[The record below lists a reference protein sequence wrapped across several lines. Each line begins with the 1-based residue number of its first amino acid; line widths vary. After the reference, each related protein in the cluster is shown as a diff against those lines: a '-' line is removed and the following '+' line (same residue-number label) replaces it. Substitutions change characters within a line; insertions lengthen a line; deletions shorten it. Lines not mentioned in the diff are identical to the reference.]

1 MIIYLREKG
10 LAQILIGAVTIAFV
24 IGSIFLYGSSD
35 LASNTSPNEVA
46 LTIGEMKVLQTE
58 LDRAMSNQSASK
70 QDQKETEKRVIEQYV
85 LRELVKQAMPVEQ
98 GEIEQYI
105 ASNPDQLSAYRLY
118 QKSGVSDEF
127 EKDIQVQLS
136 YKGIEQ
142 LLHHLPIV
150 TDLEIEEAFRREN
163 TKAKLKFVRFR
174 HYEYNSL
181 AKVTDEEVK
190 SHFESNQEKYKQAD
204 QINLKYVQ
212 IKPEDFV
219 TEEQIKAHYNKTEK
233 QYTEVTEVTARHILK
248 KVDDSASVD
257 EKNQVRLQATELL
270 EMIKR
275 EMKTGKTFAEL
286 AEIHSEGPSASN
298 GGSLGSF
305 GRGKMVKPF
314 ETACFDELSVGEMSG
329 LVETSFGF
337 HIIKLEDQ
345 KINTR
350 TFDEVKQEI
359 KTLLVKTD
367 ASHVSQKLADNLLMD
382 VELDDYETAIGQE
395 AYISRNLTI
404 QETGLFE
411 QDASSIPNIGSR
423 YTYGDLIE
431 KAFAMEVNIN
441 EMIEV
446 KRSNGEIE
454 SYFVAVVLDKKAAA
468 IPNFEDVKA
477 EVKNDLQEVKAKQLA
492 MDDAQKLFS
501 ILQSNQSL
509 DDLVL
514 SYTAPEGTSIKD
526 KKVEESG
533 LFSLSIN
540 SNYVSN
546 MGACQDAMFKA
557 FQMDLNEVAGPFE
570 GDVAHYLIQIVERDE
585 ADIEKLKNDPKVR
598 AETLKKLVQAKKNE
612 VFTDWYNSTRKQI
625 TVTDHRS

>member
-10 LAQILIGAVTIAFV
+10 LAQILIGAVTVAFV

-35 LASNTSPNEVA
+35 LASNTSPDEVA
-46 LTIGEMKVLQTE
+46 LTVGETKILQSE
-58 LDRAMSNQSASK
+58 LDRAMSNQAAGK
-70 QDQKETEKRVIEQYV
+70 QDQEETKKRVIEQYV
-85 LRELVKQAMPVEQ
+85 LRELVKKAMPVQ
-98 GEIEQYI
+98 QSEIEQYI
-105 ASNPDQLSAYRLY
+105 ASKPDQLSAYRLY
-118 QKSGVSDEF
+118 QKSGMSNEF

-136 YKGIEQ
+136 YQGIEQ

-150 TDLEIEEAFRREN
+150 TDLEIEETYHREN
-163 TKAKLKFVRFR
+163 TKAKLKFIRFR

-181 AKVTDEEVK
+181 AKVTDEEAK
-190 SHFESNQEKYKQAD
+190 SHFELNKEKYKKSD

-219 TEEQIKAHYNKTEK
+219 ADEQIKAYYEKTK
-233 QYTEVTEVTARHILK
+233 DQYSEVTEVTARHILK
-248 KVDDSASVD
+248 KVAEGSSLD
-257 EKNQVRLQATELL
+257 EKGKIRQQAAELL
-270 EMIKR
+270 EMV
-275 EMKTGKTFAEL
+275 KTEVEAGKSFAEL
-286 AEIHSEGPSASN
+286 AQVHSEGPSASN

-314 ETACFDELSVGEMSG
+314 ETACFDELDIGEISG

-337 HIIKLEDQ
+337 HIIKLEDKKVNMQ
-345 KINTR
+345 

-359 KTLLVKTD
+359 KTLLIKTD

-382 VELDDYETAIGQE
+382 VELDDYETAMGQE
-395 AYISRNLTI
+395 AYSSRNLTI

-431 KAFAMEVNIN
+431 KAFDMEVNIN

-446 KRSNGEIE
+446 KRSNGEVE
-454 SYFVAVVLDKKAAA
+454 SYFVALVLEKKAAA
-468 IPNFEDVKA
+468 IPEFEDVKA
-477 EVKNDLQEVKAKQLA
+477 EVKNDLQEEKAKELA
-492 MDDAQKLFS
+492 MEDANKLFK
-501 ILQSNQSL
+501 LLRAGQSL

-514 SYTAPEGTSIKD
+514 SYSTPENASIKE

-540 SNYVSN
+540 SIYVSN
-546 MGACQDAMFKA
+546 MGSCQDAMFKA
-557 FQMDLNEVAGPFE
+557 FQMDMNEVAGPFE
-570 GDVAHYLIQIVERDE
+570 GDVAHYLIQLVEKDE
-585 ADIEKLKNDPKVR
+585 ADMEKLKTDPKVR
-598 AETLKKLVQAKKNE
+598 REIMKKLVQAKKNE
-612 VFTDWYNSTRKQI
+612 VFTNWYNSTRKQI

>member
-10 LAQILIGAVTIAFV
+10 LAQILIGAVTVAFV

-35 LASNTSPNEVA
+35 LASNTSPDEVA
-46 LTIGEMKVLQTE
+46 LTVGETKILQSE
-58 LDRAMSNQSASK
+58 LDRAMSNQAAGK
-70 QDQKETEKRVIEQYV
+70 QDQEETKKRVIEQYV
-85 LRELVKQAMPVEQ
+85 LRELVKKAMPVQ
-98 GEIEQYI
+98 QSEIEQYI
-105 ASNPDQLSAYRLY
+105 ASKPDQLSAYRLY
-118 QKSGVSDEF
+118 QKSGMSNEF

-136 YKGIEQ
+136 YQGIEQ

-150 TDLEIEEAFRREN
+150 TDLEIEETYHREN
-163 TKAKLKFVRFR
+163 TKAKLKFIRFR
-174 HYEYNSL
+174 HYEYSSL
-181 AKVTDEEVK
+181 AKVTDEEAK
-190 SHFESNQEKYKQAD
+190 SHFELNKEKYKKSD

-219 TEEQIKAHYNKTEK
+219 ADEQIKAYYEKTK
-233 QYTEVTEVTARHILK
+233 DQYSEVTEVTARHILK
-248 KVDDSASVD
+248 KVAEGSSLD
-257 EKNQVRLQATELL
+257 EKGKIRQQAAELL
-270 EMIKR
+270 EMIKT
-275 EMKTGKTFAEL
+275 EVEAGKSFAEL
-286 AEIHSEGPSASN
+286 AQVHSEGPSASN

-314 ETACFDELSVGEMSG
+314 ETACFDELDIGEISG

-337 HIIKLEDQ
+337 HIIKLEDKKVNMQ
-345 KINTR
+345 

-359 KTLLVKTD
+359 KTLLIKTD

-382 VELDDYETAIGQE
+382 VELDDYETAMGQE
-395 AYISRNLTI
+395 AYSSRNLTV

-431 KAFAMEVNIN
+431 KAFDMEVNIN

-446 KRSNGEIE
+446 KRSNGEVE
-454 SYFVAVVLDKKAAA
+454 SYFVASVLEKKAAA
-468 IPNFEDVKA
+468 IPEFEDVKA
-477 EVKNDLQEVKAKQLA
+477 EVKNDLQEEKAKELA
-492 MDDAQKLFS
+492 MEDANKLFKLLRS
-501 ILQSNQSL
+501 GQSL

-514 SYTAPEGTSIKD
+514 SYSTPENASIKE

-540 SNYVSN
+540 SIYVSN
-546 MGACQDAMFKA
+546 MGSCQDAMFKA
-557 FQMDLNEVAGPFE
+557 FQMDMNEVAGPFE
-570 GDVAHYLIQIVERDE
+570 GDVAHYLIQLVEKDE
-585 ADIEKLKNDPKVR
+585 ADMEKLKTDPKVR
-598 AETLKKLVQAKKNE
+598 REIMKKLVQAKKNE
-612 VFTDWYNSTRKQI
+612 VFTNWYNSTRKQI

>member
-10 LAQILIGAVTIAFV
+10 LAQILIGAVTVAFV

-35 LASNTSPNEVA
+35 LASNTSPDEVA
-46 LTIGEMKVLQTE
+46 LTVGETKILQSE
-58 LDRAMSNQSASK
+58 LDRAMSNQAAGK
-70 QDQKETEKRVIEQYV
+70 QDQEETKKRIIEQYV
-85 LRELVKQAMPVEQ
+85 LRELVKKAMPVQ
-98 GEIEQYI
+98 QSEIEQYI
-105 ASNPDQLSAYRLY
+105 ASKPDQLSAYRLY
-118 QKSGVSDEF
+118 QKSGVSNEF

-136 YKGIEQ
+136 YQGIEQ

-150 TDLEIEEAFRREN
+150 TDLEIEETYHREN
-163 TKAKLKFVRFR
+163 TKAKLKFIRFR

-181 AKVTDEEVK
+181 AKVTDEEAK
-190 SHFESNQEKYKQAD
+190 SHFELNKEKYKKSD

-212 IKPEDFV
+212 IRPEDFV
-219 TEEQIKAHYNKTEK
+219 ADEQIKAYYEKTK
-233 QYTEVTEVTARHILK
+233 DQYSEVTEVTARHILK
-248 KVDDSASVD
+248 KVVEGSSLD
-257 EKNQVRLQATELL
+257 EKGKIRQQAAELL
-270 EMIKR
+270 EMV
-275 EMKTGKTFAEL
+275 KTEVEAGKSFAEL
-286 AEIHSEGPSASN
+286 AQVHSEGPSASN

-314 ETACFDELSVGEMSG
+314 ETACFDELDIGEISG

-337 HIIKLEDQ
+337 HIIKLEDKKVNMQ
-345 KINTR
+345 

-359 KTLLVKTD
+359 KTLLIKTD

-382 VELDDYETAIGQE
+382 VELDDYETAMGQE
-395 AYISRNLTI
+395 AYSSRNLTI

-431 KAFAMEVNIN
+431 KAFDMEVNIN

-446 KRSNGEIE
+446 KRSNGEVE
-454 SYFVAVVLDKKAAA
+454 SYFVALVLEKKAAA
-468 IPNFEDVKA
+468 IPEFEDVKA
-477 EVKNDLQEVKAKQLA
+477 EVKNDLQEEKAKELA
-492 MDDAQKLFS
+492 MEDANKLFK
-501 ILQSNQSL
+501 LHRAGQSL

-514 SYTAPEGTSIKD
+514 SYSTPENASIKE

-540 SNYVSN
+540 SIYVSN
-546 MGACQDAMFKA
+546 MGSCQDAMFKA
-557 FQMDLNEVAGPFE
+557 FQMDMNEVAGPFE
-570 GDVAHYLIQIVERDE
+570 GDVAHYLIQLVEKDE
-585 ADIEKLKNDPKVR
+585 ADMEKLKTDPKVR
-598 AETLKKLVQAKKNE
+598 REIMKKLVQAKKNE
-612 VFTDWYNSTRKQI
+612 VFTNWYNSTRKQI

>member
-10 LAQILIGAVTIAFV
+10 LAQILIGAVTVAFV

-35 LASNTSPNEVA
+35 LASNTSPDEVA
-46 LTIGEMKVLQTE
+46 LTVGETKILQSE
-58 LDRAMSNQSASK
+58 LDRAMSNQAAGK
-70 QDQKETEKRVIEQYV
+70 QDQEETKKRVIEQYV
-85 LRELVKQAMPVEQ
+85 LRELVKKAMPVQ
-98 GEIEQYI
+98 QSEIEQYI
-105 ASNPDQLSAYRLY
+105 ASKPDQLSAYRLY
-118 QKSGVSDEF
+118 QKSGVSNEF

-136 YKGIEQ
+136 YQGIEQ

-150 TDLEIEEAFRREN
+150 TDLEIEETYHREN
-163 TKAKLKFVRFR
+163 TKAKLKFIRFR

-181 AKVTDEEVK
+181 AKVTDEEAK
-190 SHFESNQEKYKQAD
+190 SHFELNKEKYKKSD

-219 TEEQIKAHYNKTEK
+219 ADEQIKAYYEKTK
-233 QYTEVTEVTARHILK
+233 DQYSEVTEVTARHILK
-248 KVDDSASVD
+248 KVAEGSSLD
-257 EKNQVRLQATELL
+257 EKGKIRQQAAELL
-270 EMIKR
+270 EMIKT
-275 EMKTGKTFAEL
+275 EVEAGKSFAEL
-286 AEIHSEGPSASN
+286 AQVHSEGPSASN

-314 ETACFDELSVGEMSG
+314 ETACFDELDIGEISG

-337 HIIKLEDQ
+337 HIIKLEDKKVNMQ
-345 KINTR
+345 

-359 KTLLVKTD
+359 KTLLIKTD

-382 VELDDYETAIGQE
+382 VELDDYETAMGQE
-395 AYISRNLTI
+395 AYSSRNLTI

-431 KAFAMEVNIN
+431 KAFDMEVNIN

-446 KRSNGEIE
+446 KRSNGEVE
-454 SYFVAVVLDKKAAA
+454 SYFVALVLEKKAAA
-468 IPNFEDVKA
+468 IPEFEDVKA
-477 EVKNDLQEVKAKQLA
+477 EVKNDLQEEKAKELA
-492 MDDAQKLFS
+492 MEDANKLFKLLRS
-501 ILQSNQSL
+501 GQSL

-514 SYTAPEGTSIKD
+514 SYSTPENASIKE

-540 SNYVSN
+540 SIYVSN
-546 MGACQDAMFKA
+546 MGSCQDAMFKA
-557 FQMDLNEVAGPFE
+557 FQMDMNEVAGPFE
-570 GDVAHYLIQIVERDE
+570 GDVAHYLIQLVEKDE
-585 ADIEKLKNDPKVR
+585 ADMEKLKTDPKVR
-598 AETLKKLVQAKKNE
+598 REIMKKLVQAKKNE
-612 VFTDWYNSTRKQI
+612 VFTNWYNSTRKQI

>member
-10 LAQILIGAVTIAFV
+10 LAQILIGAVTVAFV

-35 LASNTSPNEVA
+35 LASNTSPDEVA
-46 LTIGEMKVLQTE
+46 LTVGETKILQSE
-58 LDRAMSNQSASK
+58 LDRAMSNQAAGK
-70 QDQKETEKRVIEQYV
+70 QDQEETKKRVIEQYV
-85 LRELVKQAMPVEQ
+85 LRELVKKAMPVQ
-98 GEIEQYI
+98 QSEIEQYI
-105 ASNPDQLSAYRLY
+105 ASKPDQLSAYRLY
-118 QKSGVSDEF
+118 QKSGVSNEF

-136 YKGIEQ
+136 YQGIEQ

-150 TDLEIEEAFRREN
+150 TDLEIEETYHREN
-163 TKAKLKFVRFR
+163 TKAKLKFIRFR

-181 AKVTDEEVK
+181 AKVTDEEAK
-190 SHFESNQEKYKQAD
+190 SHFELNKEKYKKSD

-219 TEEQIKAHYNKTEK
+219 ADEQIKAYYEKTK
-233 QYTEVTEVTARHILK
+233 DQYSEVTEVTARHILK
-248 KVDDSASVD
+248 KVAEGSSLD
-257 EKNQVRLQATELL
+257 EKGKIRQQAAELL
-270 EMIKR
+270 EMIKT
-275 EMKTGKTFAEL
+275 EVEAGKSFAEL
-286 AEIHSEGPSASN
+286 AQVHSEGPSASN

-314 ETACFDELSVGEMSG
+314 ETACFDELDIGEISG

-337 HIIKLEDQ
+337 HIIKLEDKKVNMQ
-345 KINTR
+345 

-359 KTLLVKTD
+359 KTLLIKTD

-382 VELDDYETAIGQE
+382 VELDDYETAMGQE
-395 AYISRNLTI
+395 AYSSRNLTI

-431 KAFAMEVNIN
+431 KAFDMEVNIN

-446 KRSNGEIE
+446 KRSNGEVE
-454 SYFVAVVLDKKAAA
+454 SYFVALVLEKKAAA
-468 IPNFEDVKA
+468 IPEFEDVKA
-477 EVKNDLQEVKAKQLA
+477 EVKNDLQEEKAKELA
-492 MDDAQKLFS
+492 MEDANKLFK
-501 ILQSNQSL
+501 LLRAGQSL

-514 SYTAPEGTSIKD
+514 SYSTPENASIKE

-540 SNYVSN
+540 SIYVSN
-546 MGACQDAMFKA
+546 MGSCQDAMFKA
-557 FQMDLNEVAGPFE
+557 FQMDMNEVAGPFE
-570 GDVAHYLIQIVERDE
+570 GDVAHYLIQLVEKDE
-585 ADIEKLKNDPKVR
+585 ADMEKLKTDPKVR
-598 AETLKKLVQAKKNE
+598 REIMKKLVQAKKNE
-612 VFTDWYNSTRKQI
+612 VFTNWYNSTRKQI

>member
-10 LAQILIGAVTIAFV
+10 LAQILIGAVTVAFV

-35 LASNTSPNEVA
+35 LASNTSPDEVA
-46 LTIGEMKVLQTE
+46 LTVGETKVLQSE
-58 LDRAMSNQSASK
+58 LDRAMSNQAAGK
-70 QDQKETEKRVIEQYV
+70 QDQEETKKRIIEQYV
-85 LRELVKQAMPVEQ
+85 LRELVKKEMPVQ
-98 GEIEQYI
+98 QSEIEQYI
-105 ASNPDQLSAYRLY
+105 ASKPDQLSAYRLY
-118 QKSGVSDEF
+118 QKSGVSNEF

-136 YKGIEQ
+136 YQGIEQ

-150 TDLEIEEAFRREN
+150 TDLEIEETYHREN
-163 TKAKLKFVRFR
+163 TKAKLKFIRFR

-181 AKVTDEEVK
+181 AKVTDEEAK
-190 SHFESNQEKYKQAD
+190 SHFELNKEKYKKSD

-219 TEEQIKAHYNKTEK
+219 ADEQIKAYYEKTK
-233 QYTEVTEVTARHILK
+233 DQYSEVTEVTARHILK
-248 KVDDSASVD
+248 KVAEGSNLD
-257 EKNQVRLQATELL
+257 EKGKIRQQAAELL
-270 EMIKR
+270 EMIKT
-275 EMKTGKTFAEL
+275 EVEAGKSFAEL
-286 AEIHSEGPSASN
+286 AQVHSEGPSASN

-314 ETACFDELSVGEMSG
+314 ETACFDELDIGEISG

-337 HIIKLEDQ
+337 HIIKLEDKKVNMQ
-345 KINTR
+345 

-359 KTLLVKTD
+359 KTLLIKTD

-382 VELDDYETAIGQE
+382 VELDDYETAMGQE
-395 AYISRNLTI
+395 AYSSRNLTI

-431 KAFAMEVNIN
+431 KAFDMEVNIN

-446 KRSNGEIE
+446 KRSNGEVE
-454 SYFVAVVLDKKAAA
+454 SYFVALVLEKKAAA
-468 IPNFEDVKA
+468 IPEFEDVKA
-477 EVKNDLQEVKAKQLA
+477 EVKNDLQEEKAKELA
-492 MDDAQKLFS
+492 MEDANKLFK
-501 ILQSNQSL
+501 LLRAGQSL

-514 SYTAPEGTSIKD
+514 SYSTPENASIKE

-540 SNYVSN
+540 SIYVSN
-546 MGACQDAMFKA
+546 MGSCQDAMFKA
-557 FQMDLNEVAGPFE
+557 FQMDMNEVAGPFE
-570 GDVAHYLIQIVERDE
+570 GDVAHYLIQLVEKDE
-585 ADIEKLKNDPKVR
+585 ADMEKLKTDPKVR
-598 AETLKKLVQAKKNE
+598 REIMKKLVQAKKNE
-612 VFTDWYNSTRKQI
+612 VFTNWYNSTRKQI

>member
-10 LAQILIGAVTIAFV
+10 LAQILIGAVTVAFV

-35 LASNTSPNEVA
+35 LASNTSPDEVA
-46 LTIGEMKVLQTE
+46 LTVGETKILQSE
-58 LDRAMSNQSASK
+58 LDRAMSNQAAGK
-70 QDQKETEKRVIEQYV
+70 QDQEETKKRVIEQYV
-85 LRELVKQAMPVEQ
+85 LRELVKKAMPVQ
-98 GEIEQYI
+98 QSEIEQYI
-105 ASNPDQLSAYRLY
+105 ASKPDQLSAYRLY
-118 QKSGVSDEF
+118 QKSGVSNEF

-136 YKGIEQ
+136 YQGIEQ

-150 TDLEIEEAFRREN
+150 TDLEIEETYHREN
-163 TKAKLKFVRFR
+163 TKAKLKFIRFR

-181 AKVTDEEVK
+181 AKVTDEEAK
-190 SHFESNQEKYKQAD
+190 SHFELNKEKYKKSD

-219 TEEQIKAHYNKTEK
+219 TDEQIKAYYEKTK
-233 QYTEVTEVTARHILK
+233 DQYSEVTEVTARHILK
-248 KVDDSASVD
+248 KVAEGSSLD
-257 EKNQVRLQATELL
+257 EKGKIRQQAAELL
-270 EMIKR
+270 EMIKT
-275 EMKTGKTFAEL
+275 EVEAGKSFAEL
-286 AEIHSEGPSASN
+286 AQVHSEGPSASN

-314 ETACFDELSVGEMSG
+314 ETACFDELDIGEISG

-337 HIIKLEDQ
+337 HIIKLEDKKVNMQ
-345 KINTR
+345 

-359 KTLLVKTD
+359 KTLLIKTD

-382 VELDDYETAIGQE
+382 VELDDYETAMGQE
-395 AYISRNLTI
+395 AYSSRNLTI

-431 KAFAMEVNIN
+431 KAFDMEVNIN

-446 KRSNGEIE
+446 KRSNGEVE
-454 SYFVAVVLDKKAAA
+454 SYFVALVLEKKAAA
-468 IPNFEDVKA
+468 IPEFEDVKA
-477 EVKNDLQEVKAKQLA
+477 EVKNDLQEEKAKELA
-492 MDDAQKLFS
+492 MEDANKLFK
-501 ILQSNQSL
+501 LLRAGQSL

-514 SYTAPEGTSIKD
+514 SYSTPENASIKE

-540 SNYVSN
+540 SIYVSN
-546 MGACQDAMFKA
+546 MGSCQDAMFKA
-557 FQMDLNEVAGPFE
+557 FQMDMNEVAGPFE
-570 GDVAHYLIQIVERDE
+570 GDVAHYLIQLVEKDE
-585 ADIEKLKNDPKVR
+585 ADMEKLKTDPKVR
-598 AETLKKLVQAKKNE
+598 REIMKKLVQAKKNE
-612 VFTDWYNSTRKQI
+612 VFTNWYNSTRKQI

>member
-10 LAQILIGAVTIAFV
+10 LAQILIGAVTVAFV

-35 LASNTSPNEVA
+35 LASNTSPDEVA
-46 LTIGEMKVLQTE
+46 LTVGETKVLQSE
-58 LDRAMSNQSASK
+58 LDRAMSNQAAGK
-70 QDQKETEKRVIEQYV
+70 QDQEETKKRIIEQYV
-85 LRELVKQAMPVEQ
+85 LRELVKKAMPVQ
-98 GEIEQYI
+98 QSEIEQYI
-105 ASNPDQLSAYRLY
+105 ASKPDQLSAYRLY
-118 QKSGVSDEF
+118 QKSGVSNEF

-136 YKGIEQ
+136 YQGIEQ

-150 TDLEIEEAFRREN
+150 TDLEIEETYHREN
-163 TKAKLKFVRFR
+163 TKAKLKFIRFR

-181 AKVTDEEVK
+181 AKVTDEEAK
-190 SHFESNQEKYKQAD
+190 SHFELNKEKYKKSD

-219 TEEQIKAHYNKTEK
+219 ADEQIKAYYEKTK
-233 QYTEVTEVTARHILK
+233 DQYSEVTEVTARHILK
-248 KVDDSASVD
+248 KVAEGSSLD
-257 EKNQVRLQATELL
+257 EKGKIRQQAAELL
-270 EMIKR
+270 EMV
-275 EMKTGKTFAEL
+275 KTEVEAGKSFAEL
-286 AEIHSEGPSASN
+286 AQVHSEGPSASN

-314 ETACFDELSVGEMSG
+314 ETACFDELDIGEISG

-337 HIIKLEDQ
+337 HIIKLEDKKVNMQ
-345 KINTR
+345 

-359 KTLLVKTD
+359 KTLLIKTD

-382 VELDDYETAIGQE
+382 VELDDYETAMGQE
-395 AYISRNLTI
+395 AYSSRNLTI

-411 QDASSIPNIGSR
+411 KDASSIPNIGSR

-431 KAFAMEVNIN
+431 KAFDMEVNIN

-446 KRSNGEIE
+446 KRSNGEVE
-454 SYFVAVVLDKKAAA
+454 SYFVALVLEKKAAA
-468 IPNFEDVKA
+468 IPEFEDVKA
-477 EVKNDLQEVKAKQLA
+477 EVKNDLQEEKAKELA
-492 MDDAQKLFS
+492 MEDANKLFK
-501 ILQSNQSL
+501 LLRAGQSL

-514 SYTAPEGTSIKD
+514 SYSTPENASIKE

-540 SNYVSN
+540 SIYVSN
-546 MGACQDAMFKA
+546 MGSCQDAMFKA
-557 FQMDLNEVAGPFE
+557 FQMDMNEVAGPFE
-570 GDVAHYLIQIVERDE
+570 GDVAHYLIQLVEKDE
-585 ADIEKLKNDPKVR
+585 ADMEKLKTDPKVR
-598 AETLKKLVQAKKNE
+598 REIMKKLVQAKKNE
-612 VFTDWYNSTRKQI
+612 VFTNWYNSTRKQI

>member
-10 LAQILIGAVTIAFV
+10 LAQILIGAVTVAFV

-35 LASNTSPNEVA
+35 LASNTSPDEVA
-46 LTIGEMKVLQTE
+46 LTVGETKILQSE
-58 LDRAMSNQSASK
+58 LDRAMSNQAAGK
-70 QDQKETEKRVIEQYV
+70 QDQEETKKRVIEQYV
-85 LRELVKQAMPVEQ
+85 LRELVKKAMPVQ
-98 GEIEQYI
+98 QSEIEQYI
-105 ASNPDQLSAYRLY
+105 ASKPDQLSAYRLY
-118 QKSGVSDEF
+118 QKSGVSNEF

-136 YKGIEQ
+136 YQGIEQ

-150 TDLEIEEAFRREN
+150 TDLEIEETYYREN
-163 TKAKLKFVRFR
+163 TKAKLEFIRFR
-174 HYEYNSL
+174 HYEYSSL
-181 AKVTDEEVK
+181 AKVTDEEAK
-190 SHFESNQEKYKQAD
+190 SHFELNKEKYKKSD

-219 TEEQIKAHYNKTEK
+219 ADEQIKAYYEKTK
-233 QYTEVTEVTARHILK
+233 DQYSEVTEVTARHILK
-248 KVDDSASVD
+248 KVAEGSSLD
-257 EKNQVRLQATELL
+257 EKGKIRQQAAELL
-270 EMIKR
+270 EMIKT
-275 EMKTGKTFAEL
+275 EVEAGKSFAEL
-286 AEIHSEGPSASN
+286 AQVHSEGPSASN

-314 ETACFDELSVGEMSG
+314 ETACFDELDIGEISG

-337 HIIKLEDQ
+337 HIIKLEDKKVNMQ
-345 KINTR
+345 

-359 KTLLVKTD
+359 KTLLIKTD

-382 VELDDYETAIGQE
+382 VELDDYETAMGQE
-395 AYISRNLTI
+395 AYSSRNLTI

-431 KAFAMEVNIN
+431 KAFDMEVNIN

-446 KRSNGEIE
+446 KRSNGEVE
-454 SYFVAVVLDKKAAA
+454 SYFVALVLEKKAAA
-468 IPNFEDVKA
+468 IPEFEDVKA
-477 EVKNDLQEVKAKQLA
+477 EVKNDLQEEKAKELA
-492 MDDAQKLFS
+492 MEDANTLFH
-501 ILQSNQSL
+501 LLRAGQSL

-514 SYTAPEGTSIKD
+514 SYSTPENASIKE

-540 SNYVSN
+540 SIYVSN
-546 MGACQDAMFKA
+546 MGSCQDAMFKA
-557 FQMDLNEVAGPFE
+557 FQMDMNEVAGPFE
-570 GDVAHYLIQIVERDE
+570 GDVAHYLIQLVEKDE
-585 ADIEKLKNDPKVR
+585 ADMEKLKTDPKVR
-598 AETLKKLVQAKKNE
+598 REIMKKLVQAKKNE
-612 VFTDWYNSTRKQI
+612 VFANWYNSTRKQI

>member
-10 LAQILIGAVTIAFV
+10 LAQILIGAVTVAFV

-35 LASNTSPNEVA
+35 LASNTSPDEVA
-46 LTIGEMKVLQTE
+46 LTVGETKILQSE
-58 LDRAMSNQSASK
+58 LDRAMSNQAAGK
-70 QDQKETEKRVIEQYV
+70 QDQEETKKRVIEQYV
-85 LRELVKQAMPVEQ
+85 LRELVKKAMPVQ
-98 GEIEQYI
+98 QSEIEQYI
-105 ASNPDQLSAYRLY
+105 ASKPDQLSAYRLY
-118 QKSGVSDEF
+118 QKSGMSNEF

-136 YKGIEQ
+136 YQGIEQ

-150 TDLEIEEAFRREN
+150 TDLEIEETYHREN
-163 TKAKLKFVRFR
+163 TKAKLKFIRFR
-174 HYEYNSL
+174 HYEYSSL
-181 AKVTDEEVK
+181 AKVTDEEAK
-190 SHFESNQEKYKQAD
+190 SHFELNKEKYKKSD

-219 TEEQIKAHYNKTEK
+219 ADEQIKAYYEKTK
-233 QYTEVTEVTARHILK
+233 DQYSEVTEVTARHILK
-248 KVDDSASVD
+248 KVAEGSSLD
-257 EKNQVRLQATELL
+257 EKGKIRQQAAELL
-270 EMIKR
+270 EMIKT
-275 EMKTGKTFAEL
+275 EVEAGKSFAEL
-286 AEIHSEGPSASN
+286 AQVHSEGPSASN

-314 ETACFDELSVGEMSG
+314 ETACFDELDIGEISG

-337 HIIKLEDQ
+337 HIIKLEDKKVNMQ
-345 KINTR
+345 

-359 KTLLVKTD
+359 KTLLIKTD

-382 VELDDYETAIGQE
+382 VELDDYETAMGQE
-395 AYISRNLTI
+395 AYSSRNLTI

-431 KAFAMEVNIN
+431 KAFDMEVNIN

-446 KRSNGEIE
+446 KRSNGEVE
-454 SYFVAVVLDKKAAA
+454 SYFVALVLEKKAAA
-468 IPNFEDVKA
+468 IPEFEDVKA
-477 EVKNDLQEVKAKQLA
+477 EVKNDLQEEKAKELA
-492 MDDAQKLFS
+492 MEDANKLFKLLRS
-501 ILQSNQSL
+501 GQSL

-514 SYTAPEGTSIKD
+514 SYSTPENASIKE

-540 SNYVSN
+540 SIYVSN
-546 MGACQDAMFKA
+546 MGSCQDAMFKA
-557 FQMDLNEVAGPFE
+557 FQMDMNEVAGPFE
-570 GDVAHYLIQIVERDE
+570 GDVAHYLIQLVEKDE
-585 ADIEKLKNDPKVR
+585 ADMEKLKTDPKVR
-598 AETLKKLVQAKKNE
+598 REIMKKLVQAKKNE
-612 VFTDWYNSTRKQI
+612 VFTNWYNSTRKQI

>member
-10 LAQILIGAVTIAFV
+10 LAQILIGAVTVAFV

-35 LASNTSPNEVA
+35 LASNTSPDEVA
-46 LTIGEMKVLQTE
+46 LTVGETKILQSE
-58 LDRAMSNQSASK
+58 LDRAMSNQAAGK
-70 QDQKETEKRVIEQYV
+70 QDQEETKKRVIEQYV
-85 LRELVKQAMPVEQ
+85 LRELVKKAMPVQ
-98 GEIEQYI
+98 QSEIEQYI
-105 ASNPDQLSAYRLY
+105 ASKPDQLSAYRLY
-118 QKSGVSDEF
+118 QKSGMSNEF

-136 YKGIEQ
+136 YQGIEQ

-150 TDLEIEEAFRREN
+150 TDLEIEETYYREN
-163 TKAKLKFVRFR
+163 TKAKLKFIRFR
-174 HYEYNSL
+174 HYEYSSL
-181 AKVTDEEVK
+181 AKVTDEEAK
-190 SHFESNQEKYKQAD
+190 SHFELNKEKYKKSD

-219 TEEQIKAHYNKTEK
+219 ADEQIKAYYEKTK
-233 QYTEVTEVTARHILK
+233 DQYSEVTEVTARHILK
-248 KVDDSASVD
+248 KVAEGSSLD
-257 EKNQVRLQATELL
+257 EKGKIRQQAAELL
-270 EMIKR
+270 EMIKT
-275 EMKTGKTFAEL
+275 EVEAGKSFAEL
-286 AEIHSEGPSASN
+286 AQVHSEGPSASN

-314 ETACFDELSVGEMSG
+314 ETACFDELDIGEISG

-337 HIIKLEDQ
+337 HIIKLEDKKVNMQ
-345 KINTR
+345 

-359 KTLLVKTD
+359 KTLLIKTD

-382 VELDDYETAIGQE
+382 VELDDYETAMGQE
-395 AYISRNLTI
+395 AYSSRNLTI

-431 KAFAMEVNIN
+431 KAFDMEVNIN

-446 KRSNGEIE
+446 KRSNGEVE
-454 SYFVAVVLDKKAAA
+454 SYFVALVLEKKAAA
-468 IPNFEDVKA
+468 IPEFEDVKA
-477 EVKNDLQEVKAKQLA
+477 EVKNDLQEEKAKELA
-492 MDDAQKLFS
+492 MEDANKLFKLLRS
-501 ILQSNQSL
+501 GQSL

-514 SYTAPEGTSIKD
+514 SYSTPENASIKE

-540 SNYVSN
+540 SIYVSN
-546 MGACQDAMFKA
+546 MGSCQDAMFKA
-557 FQMDLNEVAGPFE
+557 FQMDMNEVAGPFE
-570 GDVAHYLIQIVERDE
+570 GDVAHYLIQLVEKDE
-585 ADIEKLKNDPKVR
+585 ADMEKLKTDPKVR
-598 AETLKKLVQAKKNE
+598 REIMKKLVQAKKNE
-612 VFTDWYNSTRKQI
+612 VFTNWYNSTRKQI

>member
-35 LASNTSPNEVA
+35 LASNTSPDEVA
-46 LTIGEMKVLQTE
+46 LTIGEMKILQTE

-85 LRELVKQAMPVEQ
+85 LRELVKHAMPVEQ

-136 YKGIEQ
+136 YKGMEQ

-219 TEEQIKAHYNKTEK
+219 TEEQIKAHYNKTKK

-248 KVDDSASVD
+248 KVDASASVD

-275 EMKTGKTFAEL
+275 EIKTGKTFADL

-314 ETACFDELSVGEMSG
+314 ETACFDELSVGEISG

-431 KAFAMEVNIN
+431 KAFDMEVNIN

-454 SYFVAVVLDKKAAA
+454 SYFVAVVLDKKPAA

-477 EVKNDLQEVKAKQLA
+477 EVKNDLQEEKAKQLA
-492 MDDAQKLFS
+492 MNDAQKLFS

-598 AETLKKLVQAKKNE
+598 TETLKKLVQAKKNE

>member
-10 LAQILIGAVTIAFV
+10 LAQILIGAVTVAFV

-35 LASNTSPNEVA
+35 LASNTSPDEVA
-46 LTIGEMKVLQTE
+46 LTVGETKILQSE
-58 LDRAMSNQSASK
+58 LDRAMSNQAAGK
-70 QDQKETEKRVIEQYV
+70 QDQEETKKRVIEQYV
-85 LRELVKQAMPVEQ
+85 LRELVKKAMPVQ
-98 GEIEQYI
+98 QSEIEQYI
-105 ASNPDQLSAYRLY
+105 ASKPDQLSAYRLY
-118 QKSGVSDEF
+118 QKSGMSNEF

-136 YKGIEQ
+136 YQGIEQ

-150 TDLEIEEAFRREN
+150 TDLEIEETYHREN
-163 TKAKLKFVRFR
+163 TKAKLKFIRFR

-181 AKVTDEEVK
+181 AKVTDEEAK
-190 SHFESNQEKYKQAD
+190 SHFELNKEKYKKSD

-219 TEEQIKAHYNKTEK
+219 ADEQIKAYYEKTK
-233 QYTEVTEVTARHILK
+233 DQYSEVTEVTARHILK
-248 KVDDSASVD
+248 KVAEGSSLD
-257 EKNQVRLQATELL
+257 EKGKIRQQAAELL
-270 EMIKR
+270 EMIKT
-275 EMKTGKTFAEL
+275 EVEAGKSFAEL
-286 AEIHSEGPSASN
+286 AQVHSEGPSASN

-314 ETACFDELSVGEMSG
+314 ETACFDELDIGEISG

-337 HIIKLEDQ
+337 HIIKLEDKKVNMQ
-345 KINTR
+345 

-359 KTLLVKTD
+359 KTLLIKTD

-382 VELDDYETAIGQE
+382 VELDDYETAMGQE
-395 AYISRNLTI
+395 AYSSRNLTI

-431 KAFAMEVNIN
+431 KAFDMEVNIN

-446 KRSNGEIE
+446 KRSNGEVE
-454 SYFVAVVLDKKAAA
+454 SYFVALVLEKKAAA
-468 IPNFEDVKA
+468 IPEFEDVKA
-477 EVKNDLQEVKAKQLA
+477 EVKNDLQEEKAKELA
-492 MDDAQKLFS
+492 MEDANKLFKLLRS
-501 ILQSNQSL
+501 GQSL

-514 SYTAPEGTSIKD
+514 SYSTPENASIKE

-540 SNYVSN
+540 SIYVSN
-546 MGACQDAMFKA
+546 MGSCQDAMFKA
-557 FQMDLNEVAGPFE
+557 FQMDMNEVAGPFE
-570 GDVAHYLIQIVERDE
+570 GDVAHYLIQLVEKDE
-585 ADIEKLKNDPKVR
+585 ADMEKLKTDPKVR
-598 AETLKKLVQAKKNE
+598 REIMKKLVQAKKNE
-612 VFTDWYNSTRKQI
+612 VFTNWYNSTRKQI

>member
-10 LAQILIGAVTIAFV
+10 LAQILIGAVTVAFV

-35 LASNTSPNEVA
+35 LASNTSPDEVA
-46 LTIGEMKVLQTE
+46 LTVGETKILQSE
-58 LDRAMSNQSASK
+58 LDRAMSNQAAGK
-70 QDQKETEKRVIEQYV
+70 QDQEETKKRVIEQYV
-85 LRELVKQAMPVEQ
+85 LRELVKKAMPVQ
-98 GEIEQYI
+98 QSEIEQYI
-105 ASNPDQLSAYRLY
+105 ASKPDQLSAYRLY
-118 QKSGVSDEF
+118 QKSGMSNEF

-136 YKGIEQ
+136 YQGIEQ

-150 TDLEIEEAFRREN
+150 TDLEIEETYYREN
-163 TKAKLKFVRFR
+163 TKAKLKFIRFR
-174 HYEYNSL
+174 HYEYSSL
-181 AKVTDEEVK
+181 AKVTDEEAK
-190 SHFESNQEKYKQAD
+190 SHFELNKEKYKKSD

-219 TEEQIKAHYNKTEK
+219 ADEQIKAYYEKTK
-233 QYTEVTEVTARHILK
+233 DQYSEVTEVTARHILK
-248 KVDDSASVD
+248 KVAEGSSLD
-257 EKNQVRLQATELL
+257 EKGKIRQQAAELL
-270 EMIKR
+270 EMIKT
-275 EMKTGKTFAEL
+275 EVEAGKSFAEL
-286 AEIHSEGPSASN
+286 AQVHSEGPSASN

-314 ETACFDELSVGEMSG
+314 ETACFDELDIGEISG

-337 HIIKLEDQ
+337 HIIKLEDKKVNMQ
-345 KINTR
+345 

-359 KTLLVKTD
+359 KTLLIKTD

-382 VELDDYETAIGQE
+382 VELDDYETAMGQE
-395 AYISRNLTI
+395 AYSSRNLTI

-431 KAFAMEVNIN
+431 KAFDMEVNIN

-446 KRSNGEIE
+446 KRSNGEVE
-454 SYFVAVVLDKKAAA
+454 SYFVALVLEKKAAA
-468 IPNFEDVKA
+468 IPEFEDVKA
-477 EVKNDLQEVKAKQLA
+477 EVKNDLQEEKAKELA
-492 MDDAQKLFS
+492 MEDANKLFQLLRS
-501 ILQSNQSL
+501 GQSL

-514 SYTAPEGTSIKD
+514 SYSAPENASIKE

-540 SNYVSN
+540 SIYVSN
-546 MGACQDAMFKA
+546 MGSCQDAMFKA
-557 FQMDLNEVAGPFE
+557 FQMDMNEVAGPFE
-570 GDVAHYLIQIVERDE
+570 GDVAHYLIQLVEKDE
-585 ADIEKLKNDPKVR
+585 ADMEKLKTDPKVR
-598 AETLKKLVQAKKNE
+598 REIMKKLVQAKKNE
-612 VFTDWYNSTRKQI
+612 VFTNWYNSTRKQI

>member
-10 LAQILIGAVTIAFV
+10 LAQILIGAVTVAFV

-35 LASNTSPNEVA
+35 LASNTSPDEVA
-46 LTIGEMKVLQTE
+46 LTVGETKILQSE
-58 LDRAMSNQSASK
+58 LDRAMSNQAAGK
-70 QDQKETEKRVIEQYV
+70 QDQEETKKRVIEQYV
-85 LRELVKQAMPVEQ
+85 LRELVKKAMPVQ
-98 GEIEQYI
+98 QSEIEQYI
-105 ASNPDQLSAYRLY
+105 ASKPDQLSAYRLY
-118 QKSGVSDEF
+118 QKSGVSNEF

-136 YKGIEQ
+136 YQGIEQ

-150 TDLEIEEAFRREN
+150 TDLEIEETYHREN
-163 TKAKLKFVRFR
+163 TKAKLKFIRFR

-181 AKVTDEEVK
+181 AKVTDEEAK
-190 SHFESNQEKYKQAD
+190 SHFELNKEKYKKSD

-219 TEEQIKAHYNKTEK
+219 TDEQIKAYYEKTK
-233 QYTEVTEVTARHILK
+233 DQYSEVTEVTARHILK
-248 KVDDSASVD
+248 KVAEGSSLD
-257 EKNQVRLQATELL
+257 EKGKIRQQAAELL
-270 EMIKR
+270 EMIKT
-275 EMKTGKTFAEL
+275 EVEAGKSFAEL
-286 AEIHSEGPSASN
+286 AQVHSEGPSASN

-314 ETACFDELSVGEMSG
+314 ETACFDELDIGEISG

-337 HIIKLEDQ
+337 HIIKLEDKKVNMQ
-345 KINTR
+345 

-359 KTLLVKTD
+359 KTLLIKTD

-382 VELDDYETAIGQE
+382 VELDDYETAMGQE
-395 AYISRNLTI
+395 AYSSRNLTI

-431 KAFAMEVNIN
+431 KAFDMEVNIN

-446 KRSNGEIE
+446 KRSNGEVE
-454 SYFVAVVLDKKAAA
+454 SYFVALVLEKKASA
-468 IPNFEDVKA
+468 IPEFEDVKA
-477 EVKNDLQEVKAKQLA
+477 EVKNDLQEEKAKELA
-492 MDDAQKLFS
+492 MEDANKLFK
-501 ILQSNQSL
+501 LLRAGQSL

-514 SYTAPEGTSIKD
+514 SYSAPENASIKE

-540 SNYVSN
+540 SIYVSN
-546 MGACQDAMFKA
+546 MGSCQDAMFKA
-557 FQMDLNEVAGPFE
+557 FQMDMNEVAGPFE
-570 GDVAHYLIQIVERDE
+570 GDVAHYLIQLVEKDE
-585 ADIEKLKNDPKVR
+585 ADMEKLKTDPKVR
-598 AETLKKLVQAKKNE
+598 REIMKKLVQAKKNE
-612 VFTDWYNSTRKQI
+612 VFTNWYNSTRKQI

>member
-10 LAQILIGAVTIAFV
+10 LAQILIGAVTVAFV

-35 LASNTSPNEVA
+35 LASNTSPDEVA
-46 LTIGEMKVLQTE
+46 LTVGETKILQSE
-58 LDRAMSNQSASK
+58 LDRAMSNQAAGK
-70 QDQKETEKRVIEQYV
+70 QDQEETKKRIIEQYV
-85 LRELVKQAMPVEQ
+85 LRELVKKAMPVQ
-98 GEIEQYI
+98 QSEIEQYI
-105 ASNPDQLSAYRLY
+105 ASKPDQLSAYRLY
-118 QKSGVSDEF
+118 QKSGVSNEF

-136 YKGIEQ
+136 YQGIEQ

-150 TDLEIEEAFRREN
+150 TDLEIEETYYREN
-163 TKAKLKFVRFR
+163 TKAKLKFIRFR

-181 AKVTDEEVK
+181 AKVTDEEAK
-190 SHFESNQEKYKQAD
+190 SHFELNKEKYKKSD

-219 TEEQIKAHYNKTEK
+219 ADEQIKAYYEKTK
-233 QYTEVTEVTARHILK
+233 DQYSEVTEVTARHILK
-248 KVDDSASVD
+248 KVVEGSSLD
-257 EKNQVRLQATELL
+257 EKGKIRQQAAELL
-270 EMIKR
+270 EMIKT
-275 EMKTGKTFAEL
+275 EVEAGKSFAEL
-286 AEIHSEGPSASN
+286 AQVHSEGPSASN

-314 ETACFDELSVGEMSG
+314 ETACFDELDIGEISG

-337 HIIKLEDQ
+337 HIIKLEDKKVNMQ
-345 KINTR
+345 

-359 KTLLVKTD
+359 KTLLIKTD

-382 VELDDYETAIGQE
+382 VELDDYETAMGQE
-395 AYISRNLTI
+395 AYSSRNLTI

-431 KAFAMEVNIN
+431 KAFDMEVNIN

-446 KRSNGEIE
+446 KRSNGEVE
-454 SYFVAVVLDKKAAA
+454 SYFVALVLEKKAAA
-468 IPNFEDVKA
+468 IPEFEDVKA
-477 EVKNDLQEVKAKQLA
+477 EVKNDLQEEKAKELA
-492 MDDAQKLFS
+492 MEDANKLFK
-501 ILQSNQSL
+501 LLRAGQSL

-514 SYTAPEGTSIKD
+514 SYSTPENASIKE

-540 SNYVSN
+540 SIYVSN
-546 MGACQDAMFKA
+546 MGSCQDAMFKA
-557 FQMDLNEVAGPFE
+557 FQMDMNEVAGPFE
-570 GDVAHYLIQIVERDE
+570 GDVAHYLIQLVEKDE
-585 ADIEKLKNDPKVR
+585 ADMEKLKTDPKVR
-598 AETLKKLVQAKKNE
+598 REIMKKLVQAKKNE
-612 VFTDWYNSTRKQI
+612 VFTNWYNSTRKQI

>member
-10 LAQILIGAVTIAFV
+10 LAQILIGAVTVAFV

-35 LASNTSPNEVA
+35 LASNTSPDEVA
-46 LTIGEMKVLQTE
+46 LTVGETKILQSE
-58 LDRAMSNQSASK
+58 LDRAMSNQAAGK
-70 QDQKETEKRVIEQYV
+70 QDQEETKKRVIEQYV
-85 LRELVKQAMPVEQ
+85 LRELVKKAMPVQ
-98 GEIEQYI
+98 QSEIEQYI
-105 ASNPDQLSAYRLY
+105 ASKPDQLSAYRLY
-118 QKSGVSDEF
+118 QKSGVSNEF

-136 YKGIEQ
+136 YQGIEQ

-150 TDLEIEEAFRREN
+150 TDLEIEETYHREN
-163 TKAKLKFVRFR
+163 TKAKLKFIRFR

-181 AKVTDEEVK
+181 AKVTDEEAK
-190 SHFESNQEKYKQAD
+190 SHFELNKEKYKKSD

-219 TEEQIKAHYNKTEK
+219 ADEQIKAYYEKTK
-233 QYTEVTEVTARHILK
+233 DQYSEVTEVTARHILK
-248 KVDDSASVD
+248 KVAEGSSLD
-257 EKNQVRLQATELL
+257 EKGKIRQQAAELL
-270 EMIKR
+270 EMV
-275 EMKTGKTFAEL
+275 KTEVEAGKSFAEL
-286 AEIHSEGPSASN
+286 AQVHSEGPSASN

-314 ETACFDELSVGEMSG
+314 ETACFDELDIGEISG

-337 HIIKLEDQ
+337 HIIKLEDKKVNMQ
-345 KINTR
+345 

-359 KTLLVKTD
+359 KTLLIKTD

-382 VELDDYETAIGQE
+382 VELDDYETAMGQE
-395 AYISRNLTI
+395 AYSSRNLTI

-431 KAFAMEVNIN
+431 KAFDMEVNIN

-446 KRSNGEIE
+446 KRSNGEVE
-454 SYFVAVVLDKKAAA
+454 SYFVALVLEKKAAA
-468 IPNFEDVKA
+468 IPEFEDVKA
-477 EVKNDLQEVKAKQLA
+477 EVKNDLQEEKAKELA
-492 MDDAQKLFS
+492 MEDANKLFKLLRS
-501 ILQSNQSL
+501 GQSL

-514 SYTAPEGTSIKD
+514 SYSTPENASIKE

-540 SNYVSN
+540 SIYVSN
-546 MGACQDAMFKA
+546 MGSCQDAMFKA
-557 FQMDLNEVAGPFE
+557 FQMDMNEVAGPFE
-570 GDVAHYLIQIVERDE
+570 GDVAHYLIQLVEKDE
-585 ADIEKLKNDPKVR
+585 ADMEKLKTDPKVR
-598 AETLKKLVQAKKNE
+598 REIMKKLVQAKKNE
-612 VFTDWYNSTRKQI
+612 VFTNWYNSTRKQI

>member
-10 LAQILIGAVTIAFV
+10 LAQILIGAVTVAFV

-35 LASNTSPNEVA
+35 LASNTSPDEVA
-46 LTIGEMKVLQTE
+46 LTVGETKILQSE
-58 LDRAMSNQSASK
+58 LDRAMSNQAAGK
-70 QDQKETEKRVIEQYV
+70 QDQEETKKRIIEQYV
-85 LRELVKQAMPVEQ
+85 LRELVKKAMPVQ
-98 GEIEQYI
+98 QSEIEQYI
-105 ASNPDQLSAYRLY
+105 ASKPDQLSAYRLY
-118 QKSGVSDEF
+118 QKSGVSNEF

-136 YKGIEQ
+136 YQGIEQ

-150 TDLEIEEAFRREN
+150 TDLEIEETYHREN
-163 TKAKLKFVRFR
+163 TKAKLKFIRFR

-181 AKVTDEEVK
+181 AKVTDEEAK
-190 SHFESNQEKYKQAD
+190 SHFELNKEKYKKSD

-212 IKPEDFV
+212 IRPEDFV
-219 TEEQIKAHYNKTEK
+219 ADEQIKAYYEKTK
-233 QYTEVTEVTARHILK
+233 DQYSEVTEVTARHILK
-248 KVDDSASVD
+248 KVVEGSSLD
-257 EKNQVRLQATELL
+257 EKGKIRQQAAELL
-270 EMIKR
+270 EMVKT
-275 EMKTGKTFAEL
+275 EMEAGKSFAEL
-286 AEIHSEGPSASN
+286 AQVHSEGPSASN

-314 ETACFDELSVGEMSG
+314 ETACFDELDIGEISG

-337 HIIKLEDQ
+337 HIIKLEDKKVNMQ
-345 KINTR
+345 

-359 KTLLVKTD
+359 KTLLIKTD

-382 VELDDYETAIGQE
+382 VELDDYETAMGQE
-395 AYISRNLTI
+395 AYSSQNLTI

-431 KAFAMEVNIN
+431 KAFDMEVNIN

-446 KRSNGEIE
+446 KRSNGEVE
-454 SYFVAVVLDKKAAA
+454 SYFVALVLEKKAAA
-468 IPNFEDVKA
+468 IPEFEDVKA
-477 EVKNDLQEVKAKQLA
+477 EVKNDLQEEKAKELA
-492 MDDAQKLFS
+492 MEDANKLFK
-501 ILQSNQSL
+501 LLRAGQSL

-514 SYTAPEGTSIKD
+514 SYSTPENASIKE

-540 SNYVSN
+540 SIYISN
-546 MGACQDAMFKA
+546 MGSCQDAMFKA
-557 FQMDLNEVAGPFE
+557 FQMDMNEVAGPFE
-570 GDVAHYLIQIVERDE
+570 GDVAHYLIQLVEKDE
-585 ADIEKLKNDPKVR
+585 ADMEKLKTDPKVR
-598 AETLKKLVQAKKNE
+598 REIMKKLVQAKKNE
-612 VFTDWYNSTRKQI
+612 VFTNWYNSTRKQI

>member
-10 LAQILIGAVTIAFV
+10 LAQILIGAVTVAFV

-35 LASNTSPNEVA
+35 LASNTSPDEVA
-46 LTIGEMKVLQTE
+46 LTVGETKVLQSE
-58 LDRAMSNQSASK
+58 LDRAMSNQAAGK
-70 QDQKETEKRVIEQYV
+70 QDQEETKKRIIEQYV
-85 LRELVKQAMPVEQ
+85 LRELVKKAMPVQ
-98 GEIEQYI
+98 QSEIEQYI
-105 ASNPDQLSAYRLY
+105 ASKPDQLSAYRLY
-118 QKSGVSDEF
+118 QKSGLSNEF

-136 YKGIEQ
+136 YQGIEQ

-150 TDLEIEEAFRREN
+150 TDLEIEETYHREN
-163 TKAKLKFVRFR
+163 TKAKLKFIRFR

-181 AKVTDEEVK
+181 AKVTDEEAK
-190 SHFESNQEKYKQAD
+190 SYFELNKEKYKKSD

-219 TEEQIKAHYNKTEK
+219 ADEQIKAYYEKTK
-233 QYTEVTEVTARHILK
+233 DQYSEVTEVTARHILK
-248 KVDDSASVD
+248 KVAEGSSLD
-257 EKNQVRLQATELL
+257 EKGKIRQQAVELL
-270 EMIKR
+270 EMIKT
-275 EMKTGKTFAEL
+275 EVEAGKSFAEL
-286 AEIHSEGPSASN
+286 AQVHSEGPSASN

-314 ETACFDELSVGEMSG
+314 ETACFDELDIGEISG

-337 HIIKLEDQ
+337 HIIKLEDKKVNMQ
-345 KINTR
+345 

-359 KTLLVKTD
+359 KTLLIKTD

-382 VELDDYETAIGQE
+382 VELDDYETAMGQE
-395 AYISRNLTI
+395 AYSSRNLTI

-431 KAFAMEVNIN
+431 KAFDMEVNIN

-446 KRSNGEIE
+446 KRSNGEVE
-454 SYFVAVVLDKKAAA
+454 SYFVALVLEKKAAA
-468 IPNFEDVKA
+468 IPEFEDVKA
-477 EVKNDLQEVKAKQLA
+477 EVKNDLQEEKAKELA
-492 MDDAQKLFS
+492 MEDANKLFK
-501 ILQSNQSL
+501 LLRAGQSL

-514 SYTAPEGTSIKD
+514 SYSTPENASIKE

-540 SNYVSN
+540 SIYVSN
-546 MGACQDAMFKA
+546 MGSCQDAMFKA
-557 FQMDLNEVAGPFE
+557 FQMDMNEVAGPFE
-570 GDVAHYLIQIVERDE
+570 GDVAHYLIQLVEKDE
-585 ADIEKLKNDPKVR
+585 ADMEKLKTDPKVR
-598 AETLKKLVQAKKNE
+598 REIMKKLVQAKKNE
-612 VFTDWYNSTRKQI
+612 VFANWYNSTRKQI

>member
-10 LAQILIGAVTIAFV
+10 LAQILIGAVTVAFV

-35 LASNTSPNEVA
+35 LASNTSPDEVA
-46 LTIGEMKVLQTE
+46 LTVGETKILQSE
-58 LDRAMSNQSASK
+58 LDRAMSNQAAGK
-70 QDQKETEKRVIEQYV
+70 QDQEETKKRVIEQYV
-85 LRELVKQAMPVEQ
+85 LRELVKKAMPVQ
-98 GEIEQYI
+98 QSEIEQYI
-105 ASNPDQLSAYRLY
+105 ASKPDQLSAYRLY
-118 QKSGVSDEF
+118 QKSGVSNEF

-136 YKGIEQ
+136 YQGIEQ

-150 TDLEIEEAFRREN
+150 TDLEIEETYHREN
-163 TKAKLKFVRFR
+163 TKAKLKFIRFR

-181 AKVTDEEVK
+181 AKVTDEEAK
-190 SHFESNQEKYKQAD
+190 SHFELNKEKYKKSD

-219 TEEQIKAHYNKTEK
+219 ADEQIKAYYEKTK
-233 QYTEVTEVTARHILK
+233 DQYSEVTEVTARHILK
-248 KVDDSASVD
+248 KVAEGSSLD
-257 EKNQVRLQATELL
+257 EKGKIRQQAAELL
-270 EMIKR
+270 EMV
-275 EMKTGKTFAEL
+275 KTEVEAGKSFAEL
-286 AEIHSEGPSASN
+286 AQVHSEGPSASN

-314 ETACFDELSVGEMSG
+314 ETACFDELDIGEISG

-337 HIIKLEDQ
+337 HIIKLENKKVNMQ
-345 KINTR
+345 

-359 KTLLVKTD
+359 KTLLIKTD

-382 VELDDYETAIGQE
+382 VELDDYETAMGQE
-395 AYISRNLTI
+395 AYSSQNLTI

-431 KAFAMEVNIN
+431 KAFDMEVNIN

-446 KRSNGEIE
+446 KRSNGEVE
-454 SYFVAVVLDKKAAA
+454 SYFVALVLEKKAAA
-468 IPNFEDVKA
+468 IPEFEDVKA
-477 EVKNDLQEVKAKQLA
+477 EVKNDLQEEKAKELA
-492 MDDAQKLFS
+492 MEDANKLFK
-501 ILQSNQSL
+501 LLRAGQSL

-514 SYTAPEGTSIKD
+514 SYSTPENASIKE

-540 SNYVSN
+540 SIYVSN
-546 MGACQDAMFKA
+546 MGSCQDAMFKA
-557 FQMDLNEVAGPFE
+557 FQMDMNEVAGPFE
-570 GDVAHYLIQIVERDE
+570 GDVAHYLIQLVEKDE
-585 ADIEKLKNDPKVR
+585 ADMEKLKTDPKVR
-598 AETLKKLVQAKKNE
+598 REIMKKLVQAKKNE
-612 VFTDWYNSTRKQI
+612 VFTNWYNSTRKQI

>member
-10 LAQILIGAVTIAFV
+10 LAQILIGAVTVAFV

-35 LASNTSPNEVA
+35 LASNTSPDEVA
-46 LTIGEMKVLQTE
+46 LTVGETKILQSE
-58 LDRAMSNQSASK
+58 LDRAMSNQAAGK
-70 QDQKETEKRVIEQYV
+70 QDEEETKKRVIEQYV
-85 LRELVKQAMPVEQ
+85 LRELVKKAMPVQ
-98 GEIEQYI
+98 QSEIEQYI
-105 ASNPDQLSAYRLY
+105 ASKPDQLSAYRLY
-118 QKSGVSDEF
+118 QKSGVSNEF

-136 YKGIEQ
+136 YQGIEQ

-150 TDLEIEEAFRREN
+150 TDLEIEETYHREN
-163 TKAKLKFVRFR
+163 TKAKLKFIRFR

-181 AKVTDEEVK
+181 AKVTDEEAK
-190 SHFESNQEKYKQAD
+190 SHFELNKEKYKKSD

-219 TEEQIKAHYNKTEK
+219 ADEQIKAYYEKTK
-233 QYTEVTEVTARHILK
+233 DQYSEVTEVTARHILK
-248 KVDDSASVD
+248 KVAEGSSLD
-257 EKNQVRLQATELL
+257 EKGKIRQQAAELL
-270 EMIKR
+270 EMV
-275 EMKTGKTFAEL
+275 KTEVEAGKSFAEL
-286 AEIHSEGPSASN
+286 AQVHSEGPSASN

-314 ETACFDELSVGEMSG
+314 ETACFDELDIGEISG

-337 HIIKLEDQ
+337 HIIKLEDKKVNMQ
-345 KINTR
+345 

-359 KTLLVKTD
+359 KTLLIKTD

-382 VELDDYETAIGQE
+382 VELDDYETAMGQE
-395 AYISRNLTI
+395 AYSSRNLTI

-431 KAFAMEVNIN
+431 KAFDMEVNIN

-446 KRSNGEIE
+446 KRSNGEVE
-454 SYFVAVVLDKKAAA
+454 SYFVALVLEKKAAA
-468 IPNFEDVKA
+468 IPEFEDVKA
-477 EVKNDLQEVKAKQLA
+477 EVKNDLQEEKAKELA
-492 MDDAQKLFS
+492 MEDANKLFK
-501 ILQSNQSL
+501 LLRAGQSL

-514 SYTAPEGTSIKD
+514 SYSTPENASIKE

-540 SNYVSN
+540 SIYVSN
-546 MGACQDAMFKA
+546 MGSCQDAMFKA
-557 FQMDLNEVAGPFE
+557 FQMDMNEVAGPFE
-570 GDVAHYLIQIVERDE
+570 GDVAHYLIQLVEKDE
-585 ADIEKLKNDPKVR
+585 ADMEKLKTDPKVR
-598 AETLKKLVQAKKNE
+598 REIMKKLVQAKKNE
-612 VFTDWYNSTRKQI
+612 VFTNWYNSTRKQI

>member
-10 LAQILIGAVTIAFV
+10 LAQILIGAVTVAFV

-35 LASNTSPNEVA
+35 LASNTSPDEVA
-46 LTIGEMKVLQTE
+46 LTVGETKILQSE
-58 LDRAMSNQSASK
+58 LDRAMSNQAAGK
-70 QDQKETEKRVIEQYV
+70 QDQEETKKRIIEQYV
-85 LRELVKQAMPVEQ
+85 LRELVKKAMPVQ
-98 GEIEQYI
+98 QSEIEQYI
-105 ASNPDQLSAYRLY
+105 ASKPDQLSAYRLY
-118 QKSGVSDEF
+118 QKSGVSNEF

-136 YKGIEQ
+136 YQGIEQ

-150 TDLEIEEAFRREN
+150 TDLEIEETYHREN
-163 TKAKLKFVRFR
+163 TKAKLKFIRFR

-181 AKVTDEEVK
+181 AKVTDEEAK
-190 SHFESNQEKYKQAD
+190 SHFELNKEKYKKSD

-212 IKPEDFV
+212 IRPEDFV
-219 TEEQIKAHYNKTEK
+219 ADEQIKAYYEKTK
-233 QYTEVTEVTARHILK
+233 DQYSEVTEVTARHILK
-248 KVDDSASVD
+248 KVVEGSSLD
-257 EKNQVRLQATELL
+257 EKGKIRQQAAELL
-270 EMIKR
+270 EMV
-275 EMKTGKTFAEL
+275 KTEVEAGKSFAEL
-286 AEIHSEGPSASN
+286 AQVHSEGPSASN

-314 ETACFDELSVGEMSG
+314 ETACFDELDIGEISG

-337 HIIKLEDQ
+337 HIIKLEDKKVNMQ
-345 KINTR
+345 

-359 KTLLVKTD
+359 KTLLIKTD

-382 VELDDYETAIGQE
+382 VELDDYETAMGQE
-395 AYISRNLTI
+395 AYSSRNLTI

-431 KAFAMEVNIN
+431 KAFDMEVNIN

-446 KRSNGEIE
+446 KRSNGEVE
-454 SYFVAVVLDKKAAA
+454 SYFVALVLEKKAAA
-468 IPNFEDVKA
+468 IPEFEDVKA
-477 EVKNDLQEVKAKQLA
+477 EVKNDLQEEKAKELA
-492 MDDAQKLFS
+492 MEDANKLFK
-501 ILQSNQSL
+501 LLRAGQSL

-514 SYTAPEGTSIKD
+514 SYSTPENASIKE

-540 SNYVSN
+540 SIYVSN
-546 MGACQDAMFKA
+546 LGSCQDAMFKA
-557 FQMDLNEVAGPFE
+557 FQMDMNEVAGPFE
-570 GDVAHYLIQIVERDE
+570 GDVAHYLIQLVEKDE
-585 ADIEKLKNDPKVR
+585 ADMEKLKTDPKVR
-598 AETLKKLVQAKKNE
+598 REIMKKLVQAKKNE
-612 VFTDWYNSTRKQI
+612 VFTNWYNSTRKQI

>member
-10 LAQILIGAVTIAFV
+10 LAQILIGAVTVAFV

-35 LASNTSPNEVA
+35 LASNTSPDEVA
-46 LTIGEMKVLQTE
+46 LTVGETKILQSE
-58 LDRAMSNQSASK
+58 LDRAMSNQAAGK
-70 QDQKETEKRVIEQYV
+70 QDQEETKKRVIEQYV
-85 LRELVKQAMPVEQ
+85 LRELVKKAMPVQ
-98 GEIEQYI
+98 QSEIEQYI
-105 ASNPDQLSAYRLY
+105 ASKPDQLSAYRLY
-118 QKSGVSDEF
+118 QKSGVSNEF

-136 YKGIEQ
+136 YQGIEQ

-150 TDLEIEEAFRREN
+150 TDLEIEETYYREN
-163 TKAKLKFVRFR
+163 TKAKLKFIRFR
-174 HYEYNSL
+174 HYEYSSL
-181 AKVTDEEVK
+181 AKVTDEEAK
-190 SHFESNQEKYKQAD
+190 SHFELNKEKYKKSD

-219 TEEQIKAHYNKTEK
+219 ADEQIKAYYEKTK
-233 QYTEVTEVTARHILK
+233 DQYSEVTEVTARHILK
-248 KVDDSASVD
+248 KVAEGSSLD
-257 EKNQVRLQATELL
+257 EKGKIRQQAAELL
-270 EMIKR
+270 EMIKT
-275 EMKTGKTFAEL
+275 EVEAGKSFAEL
-286 AEIHSEGPSASN
+286 AQVHSEGPSASN

-314 ETACFDELSVGEMSG
+314 ETACFDELDIGEISG

-337 HIIKLEDQ
+337 HIIKLEDKKVNMQ
-345 KINTR
+345 

-359 KTLLVKTD
+359 KTLLIKTD

-382 VELDDYETAIGQE
+382 VELDDYETAMGQE
-395 AYISRNLTI
+395 AYSSRNLTI

-431 KAFAMEVNIN
+431 KAFDMEVNIN

-446 KRSNGEIE
+446 KRSNGEVE
-454 SYFVAVVLDKKAAA
+454 SYFVALVLEKKAAA
-468 IPNFEDVKA
+468 IPEFEDVKA
-477 EVKNDLQEVKAKQLA
+477 EVKNDLQEEKAKELA
-492 MDDAQKLFS
+492 MEDANKLFK
-501 ILQSNQSL
+501 LLRAGQSL

-514 SYTAPEGTSIKD
+514 SYSTPENASIKE

-540 SNYVSN
+540 SIYVSN
-546 MGACQDAMFKA
+546 MGSCQDAMFKA
-557 FQMDLNEVAGPFE
+557 FQMDMNEVAGPFE
-570 GDVAHYLIQIVERDE
+570 GDVAHYLIQLVEKDE
-585 ADIEKLKNDPKVR
+585 ADMEKLKTDPKVR
-598 AETLKKLVQAKKNE
+598 REIMKKLVQAKKNE
-612 VFTDWYNSTRKQI
+612 VFTNWYNSTRKQI

>member
-10 LAQILIGAVTIAFV
+10 LAQILIGAVTVAFV

-35 LASNTSPNEVA
+35 LASNTSPDEVA
-46 LTIGEMKVLQTE
+46 LTVGETKILQSE
-58 LDRAMSNQSASK
+58 LDRAMSNQAAGK
-70 QDQKETEKRVIEQYV
+70 QDQEETKKRVIEQYV
-85 LRELVKQAMPVEQ
+85 LRELVKKAMPVQ
-98 GEIEQYI
+98 QSEIEQYI
-105 ASNPDQLSAYRLY
+105 ASKPDQLSAYRLY
-118 QKSGVSDEF
+118 QKSGVSNEF

-136 YKGIEQ
+136 YQGIEQ

-150 TDLEIEEAFRREN
+150 TDLEIEETYHREN
-163 TKAKLKFVRFR
+163 TKAKLKFIRFR

-181 AKVTDEEVK
+181 AKVTDEEAK
-190 SHFESNQEKYKQAD
+190 SHFELNKEKYKKSD

-219 TEEQIKAHYNKTEK
+219 ADEQIKAYYEKTK
-233 QYTEVTEVTARHILK
+233 DQYSEVTEVTARHILK
-248 KVDDSASVD
+248 KVAEGSSLD
-257 EKNQVRLQATELL
+257 EKGKIRQQAAELL
-270 EMIKR
+270 EMV
-275 EMKTGKTFAEL
+275 KTEVEAGKSFAEL
-286 AEIHSEGPSASN
+286 AQVHSEGPSASN

-314 ETACFDELSVGEMSG
+314 ETACFDELDIGEISG

-337 HIIKLEDQ
+337 HIIKLEDKKVNMQ
-345 KINTR
+345 

-359 KTLLVKTD
+359 KTLLIKTD

-382 VELDDYETAIGQE
+382 VELDDYETAMGQE
-395 AYISRNLTI
+395 AYSSRNLTI

-431 KAFAMEVNIN
+431 KAFDMEVNIN

-446 KRSNGEIE
+446 KRSNGEVE
-454 SYFVAVVLDKKAAA
+454 SYFVALVLEKKAAA
-468 IPNFEDVKA
+468 IPEFEDVKA
-477 EVKNDLQEVKAKQLA
+477 EVKNDLQEEKAKELA
-492 MDDAQKLFS
+492 MEDANKLFK
-501 ILQSNQSL
+501 LLRAGQSL

-514 SYTAPEGTSIKD
+514 SYSTLENASIKE

-540 SNYVSN
+540 SIYVSN
-546 MGACQDAMFKA
+546 MGSCQDAMFKA
-557 FQMDLNEVAGPFE
+557 FQMDMNEVAGPFE
-570 GDVAHYLIQIVERDE
+570 GDVAHYLIQLVEKDE
-585 ADIEKLKNDPKVR
+585 ADMEKLKTDPKVR
-598 AETLKKLVQAKKNE
+598 REIMKKLVQAKKNE
-612 VFTDWYNSTRKQI
+612 VFTNWYNSTRKQI

>member
-10 LAQILIGAVTIAFV
+10 LAQILIGAVTVAFV

-35 LASNTSPNEVA
+35 LASNTSPDEVA
-46 LTIGEMKVLQTE
+46 LTVGETKILQSE
-58 LDRAMSNQSASK
+58 LDRAMSNQAAGK
-70 QDQKETEKRVIEQYV
+70 QDQEETKKRIIEQYV
-85 LRELVKQAMPVEQ
+85 LRELVKKAMPVQ
-98 GEIEQYI
+98 QSEIEQYI
-105 ASNPDQLSAYRLY
+105 ASKPDQLSAYRLY
-118 QKSGVSDEF
+118 QKSGVSNEF

-136 YKGIEQ
+136 YQGIEQ

-150 TDLEIEEAFRREN
+150 TDLEIEETYHREN
-163 TKAKLKFVRFR
+163 TKAKLKFIRFR

-181 AKVTDEEVK
+181 AKVTDEEAK
-190 SHFESNQEKYKQAD
+190 SHFELNKEKYKKSD

-212 IKPEDFV
+212 IRPEDFV
-219 TEEQIKAHYNKTEK
+219 ADEQIKAYYEKTK
-233 QYTEVTEVTARHILK
+233 DQYSEVTEVTARHILK
-248 KVDDSASVD
+248 KVVEGSSLD
-257 EKNQVRLQATELL
+257 EKGKIRQQAAELL
-270 EMIKR
+270 EMV
-275 EMKTGKTFAEL
+275 KTEVEAGKSFAEL
-286 AEIHSEGPSASN
+286 AQVHSEGPSASN

-314 ETACFDELSVGEMSG
+314 ETACFDELDIGEISG

-337 HIIKLEDQ
+337 HIIKLEDKKVNMQ
-345 KINTR
+345 

-359 KTLLVKTD
+359 KTLLIKTD

-382 VELDDYETAIGQE
+382 VELDDYETAMGQE
-395 AYISRNLTI
+395 AYSSQNLTI

-431 KAFAMEVNIN
+431 KAFDMEVNIN

-446 KRSNGEIE
+446 KRSNGEVE
-454 SYFVAVVLDKKAAA
+454 SYFVALVLEKKAAA
-468 IPNFEDVKA
+468 IPEFEDVKA
-477 EVKNDLQEVKAKQLA
+477 EVKNDLQEEKAKELA
-492 MDDAQKLFS
+492 MEDANKLFK
-501 ILQSNQSL
+501 LLRAGQSL

-514 SYTAPEGTSIKD
+514 SYSTPENASIKE

-540 SNYVSN
+540 SIYVSN
-546 MGACQDAMFKA
+546 MGSCQDAMFKA
-557 FQMDLNEVAGPFE
+557 FQMDMNEVAGPFE
-570 GDVAHYLIQIVERDE
+570 GDVAHYLIQLVEKDE
-585 ADIEKLKNDPKVR
+585 ADMEKLKTDPKVR
-598 AETLKKLVQAKKNE
+598 REIMKKLVQAKKNE
-612 VFTDWYNSTRKQI
+612 VFTNWYNSTRKQI

>member
-10 LAQILIGAVTIAFV
+10 LAQILIGAVTVAFV

-35 LASNTSPNEVA
+35 LASNTSPDEVA
-46 LTIGEMKVLQTE
+46 LTVGETKILQSE
-58 LDRAMSNQSASK
+58 LDRAMSNQAAGK
-70 QDQKETEKRVIEQYV
+70 QDQEETKKRVIEQYV
-85 LRELVKQAMPVEQ
+85 LRELVKKAMPVQ
-98 GEIEQYI
+98 QSEIEQYI
-105 ASNPDQLSAYRLY
+105 ASKPDQLSAYRLY
-118 QKSGVSDEF
+118 QKSGVSNEF

-136 YKGIEQ
+136 YQGIEQ

-150 TDLEIEEAFRREN
+150 TDLEIEETYHREN
-163 TKAKLKFVRFR
+163 TKAKLKFIRFR
-174 HYEYNSL
+174 HYEYSSL
-181 AKVTDEEVK
+181 AKVTDEEAK
-190 SHFESNQEKYKQAD
+190 SHFELNKEKYKKSD

-219 TEEQIKAHYNKTEK
+219 ADEQIKAYYEKTK
-233 QYTEVTEVTARHILK
+233 DQYSEVTEVTARHILK
-248 KVDDSASVD
+248 KVAEGSSLD
-257 EKNQVRLQATELL
+257 EKGKIRQQAAELL
-270 EMIKR
+270 EMIKT
-275 EMKTGKTFAEL
+275 EVEAGKSFAEL
-286 AEIHSEGPSASN
+286 AQVHSEGPSASN

-314 ETACFDELSVGEMSG
+314 ETACFDELDIGEISG

-337 HIIKLEDQ
+337 HIIKLEDKKVNMQ
-345 KINTR
+345 

-359 KTLLVKTD
+359 KTLLIKTD

-382 VELDDYETAIGQE
+382 VELDDYETAMGQE
-395 AYISRNLTI
+395 AYSSRNLTI

-431 KAFAMEVNIN
+431 KAFDMEVNIN

-446 KRSNGEIE
+446 KRSNGEVE
-454 SYFVAVVLDKKAAA
+454 SYFVALVLEKKAAA
-468 IPNFEDVKA
+468 IPEFEDVKA
-477 EVKNDLQEVKAKQLA
+477 EVKNDLQEEKAKELA
-492 MDDAQKLFS
+492 MEDANKLFKLLRS
-501 ILQSNQSL
+501 GQSL

-514 SYTAPEGTSIKD
+514 SYSTPENASIKE

-540 SNYVSN
+540 SIYVSN
-546 MGACQDAMFKA
+546 MGSCQDAMFKA
-557 FQMDLNEVAGPFE
+557 FQMDMNEVAGPFE
-570 GDVAHYLIQIVERDE
+570 GDVAHYLIQLVEKDE
-585 ADIEKLKNDPKVR
+585 ADMEKLKTDPKVR
-598 AETLKKLVQAKKNE
+598 REIMKKLVQAKKNE
-612 VFTDWYNSTRKQI
+612 VFTNWYNSTRKQI

>member
-10 LAQILIGAVTIAFV
+10 LAQILIGAVTVAFV

-35 LASNTSPNEVA
+35 LASNTSPDEVA
-46 LTIGEMKVLQTE
+46 LTVGETKILQSE
-58 LDRAMSNQSASK
+58 LDRAMSNQAAGK
-70 QDQKETEKRVIEQYV
+70 QDQEETKKRVIEQYV
-85 LRELVKQAMPVEQ
+85 LRELVKKAMPVQ
-98 GEIEQYI
+98 QSEIEQYI
-105 ASNPDQLSAYRLY
+105 ASKPDQLSAYRLY
-118 QKSGVSDEF
+118 QKSGVSNEF

-136 YKGIEQ
+136 YQGIEQ

-150 TDLEIEEAFRREN
+150 TDLEIEETYHREN
-163 TKAKLKFVRFR
+163 TKAKLKFIRFR

-181 AKVTDEEVK
+181 AKVTDEEAK
-190 SHFESNQEKYKQAD
+190 SHFELNKEKYKKSD

-219 TEEQIKAHYNKTEK
+219 ADEQIKAYYEKTK
-233 QYTEVTEVTARHILK
+233 DQYSEVTEVTARHILK
-248 KVDDSASVD
+248 KVAEGSSLD
-257 EKNQVRLQATELL
+257 EKGKIRQQAAELL
-270 EMIKR
+270 EMV
-275 EMKTGKTFAEL
+275 KTEVEAGKSFAEL
-286 AEIHSEGPSASN
+286 AQVHSEGPSASN

-314 ETACFDELSVGEMSG
+314 ETACFDELDIGEISG

-337 HIIKLEDQ
+337 HIIKLEDKKVNMQ
-345 KINTR
+345 

-359 KTLLVKTD
+359 KTLLIKTD

-382 VELDDYETAIGQE
+382 VELDDYETAMGQE
-395 AYISRNLTI
+395 AYSSRNLTI

-431 KAFAMEVNIN
+431 KAFDMEVNIN

-446 KRSNGEIE
+446 KRSNGEVE
-454 SYFVAVVLDKKAAA
+454 SYFVALVLEKKAAA
-468 IPNFEDVKA
+468 IPEFEDVKA
-477 EVKNDLQEVKAKQLA
+477 EVKNDLQEEKAKELA
-492 MDDAQKLFS
+492 MEDANKLFK
-501 ILQSNQSL
+501 LLRAGQSL

-514 SYTAPEGTSIKD
+514 SYSTPENASIKE

-540 SNYVSN
+540 SIYVSN
-546 MGACQDAMFKA
+546 MGSCQDAMFKA
-557 FQMDLNEVAGPFE
+557 FQMDMNEVAGPFE
-570 GDVAHYLIQIVERDE
+570 GDVAHYLIQLVEKDE
-585 ADIEKLKNDPKVR
+585 ADMEKLKTDPKVR
-598 AETLKKLVQAKKNE
+598 REIMKKLVQAKKNE
-612 VFTDWYNSTRKQI
+612 VFTNWYNSTRKQI

>member
-10 LAQILIGAVTIAFV
+10 LAQILIGAVTVAFV

-35 LASNTSPNEVA
+35 LASNTSPDEVA
-46 LTIGEMKVLQTE
+46 LTVGETKILQSE
-58 LDRAMSNQSASK
+58 LDRAMSNQAAGK
-70 QDQKETEKRVIEQYV
+70 QDQEETKKRIIEQYV
-85 LRELVKQAMPVEQ
+85 LRELVKKAMPVQ
-98 GEIEQYI
+98 QSEIEQYI
-105 ASNPDQLSAYRLY
+105 ASKPDQLSAYRLY
-118 QKSGVSDEF
+118 QKSGVSNEF

-136 YKGIEQ
+136 YQGIEQ

-150 TDLEIEEAFRREN
+150 TDLEIEETYHREN
-163 TKAKLKFVRFR
+163 TKAKLKFIRFR

-181 AKVTDEEVK
+181 AKVTDEEAK
-190 SHFESNQEKYKQAD
+190 SHFELNKEKYKKSD

-212 IKPEDFV
+212 IRPEDFV
-219 TEEQIKAHYNKTEK
+219 ADEQIKAYYEKTK
-233 QYTEVTEVTARHILK
+233 DQYSEVTEVTARHILK
-248 KVDDSASVD
+248 KVVEGSSLD
-257 EKNQVRLQATELL
+257 EKGKIRQQAAELL
-270 EMIKR
+270 EMV
-275 EMKTGKTFAEL
+275 KTEVEAGKSFAEL
-286 AEIHSEGPSASN
+286 AQVHSEGPSASN

-314 ETACFDELSVGEMSG
+314 ETACFDELDIGEISG

-337 HIIKLEDQ
+337 HIIKLEDKKVNMQ
-345 KINTR
+345 

-359 KTLLVKTD
+359 KTLLIKTD

-382 VELDDYETAIGQE
+382 VELDDYETAMGQE
-395 AYISRNLTI
+395 AYSSRNLTI

-431 KAFAMEVNIN
+431 KAFDMEVNIN

-446 KRSNGEIE
+446 KRSNGEVE
-454 SYFVAVVLDKKAAA
+454 SYFVALVLEKKAAA
-468 IPNFEDVKA
+468 IPEFEDVKA
-477 EVKNDLQEVKAKQLA
+477 EVKNDLQEEKAKELA
-492 MDDAQKLFS
+492 MEDANKLFK
-501 ILQSNQSL
+501 LLRAGQSL

-514 SYTAPEGTSIKD
+514 SYSTPENASIKE

-540 SNYVSN
+540 SIYVSN
-546 MGACQDAMFKA
+546 MGSCQDAMFKA
-557 FQMDLNEVAGPFE
+557 FQMDMNEVAGPFE
-570 GDVAHYLIQIVERDE
+570 GDVAHYLIQLVEKDE
-585 ADIEKLKNDPKVR
+585 ADMEKLKTDPKVR
-598 AETLKKLVQAKKNE
+598 REIMKKLVQAKKNE
-612 VFTDWYNSTRKQI
+612 VFTNWYNSTRKQI

>member
-10 LAQILIGAVTIAFV
+10 LAQILIGAVTVAFV

-35 LASNTSPNEVA
+35 LASNTSPDEVA
-46 LTIGEMKVLQTE
+46 LTVGETKILQSE
-58 LDRAMSNQSASK
+58 LDRAMSNQAAGK
-70 QDQKETEKRVIEQYV
+70 QDQEETKKRVIEQYV
-85 LRELVKQAMPVEQ
+85 LRELVKKAMPVQ
-98 GEIEQYI
+98 QSEIEQYI
-105 ASNPDQLSAYRLY
+105 ASKPDQLSAYRLY
-118 QKSGVSDEF
+118 QKSGLSNEF

-136 YKGIEQ
+136 YQGIEQ

-150 TDLEIEEAFRREN
+150 TDLEIEETYHREN
-163 TKAKLKFVRFR
+163 TKAKLKFIRFR

-181 AKVTDEEVK
+181 AKVTDEEAK
-190 SHFESNQEKYKQAD
+190 SHFELNKEKYKKSD

-219 TEEQIKAHYNKTEK
+219 ADEQIKAYYEKTK
-233 QYTEVTEVTARHILK
+233 DQYSEVTEVTARHILK
-248 KVDDSASVD
+248 KVAEGSSLD
-257 EKNQVRLQATELL
+257 EKGKIRQQAAELL
-270 EMIKR
+270 EMIKT
-275 EMKTGKTFAEL
+275 EVEAGKSFAEL
-286 AEIHSEGPSASN
+286 AQVHSEGPSASN

-314 ETACFDELSVGEMSG
+314 ETACFDELDIGEISG

-337 HIIKLEDQ
+337 HIIKLEDKKVNMQ
-345 KINTR
+345 

-359 KTLLVKTD
+359 KTLLIKTD

-382 VELDDYETAIGQE
+382 VELDDYETAMGQE
-395 AYISRNLTI
+395 AYSSRNLTI

-423 YTYGDLIE
+423 YTYEDLIE
-431 KAFAMEVNIN
+431 KAFDMEVNIN

-446 KRSNGEIE
+446 KRSNGEVE
-454 SYFVAVVLDKKAAA
+454 SYFVALVLEKKAAA
-468 IPNFEDVKA
+468 IPEFEDVKA
-477 EVKNDLQEVKAKQLA
+477 EVKNDLQEEKAKELA
-492 MDDAQKLFS
+492 MEDANKLFTL
-501 ILQSNQSL
+501 LQAGQSL

-514 SYTAPEGTSIKD
+514 SYSTPENASIKE

-540 SNYVSN
+540 SIYVSN
-546 MGACQDAMFKA
+546 MGSCQDAMFKA
-557 FQMDLNEVAGPFE
+557 FQMDMNEVAGPFE
-570 GDVAHYLIQIVERDE
+570 GDVAHYLIQLVEKDE
-585 ADIEKLKNDPKVR
+585 ADMEKLKTDPKVR
-598 AETLKKLVQAKKNE
+598 REIMKKLVQAKKNE
-612 VFTDWYNSTRKQI
+612 VFTNWYNSTRKQI

>member
-10 LAQILIGAVTIAFV
+10 LAQILIGAVTVAFV

-35 LASNTSPNEVA
+35 LASNTSPDEVA
-46 LTIGEMKVLQTE
+46 LTVGETKILQSE
-58 LDRAMSNQSASK
+58 LDRAMSNQAAGK
-70 QDQKETEKRVIEQYV
+70 QDQEETKKRVIEQYV
-85 LRELVKQAMPVEQ
+85 LRELVKKAMPVQ
-98 GEIEQYI
+98 QSEIEQYI
-105 ASNPDQLSAYRLY
+105 ASKPDQLSAYRLY
-118 QKSGVSDEF
+118 QKSGMSNEF

-136 YKGIEQ
+136 YQGIEQ

-150 TDLEIEEAFRREN
+150 TDLEIEETYYREN
-163 TKAKLKFVRFR
+163 TKAKLKFIRFR
-174 HYEYNSL
+174 HYEYSSL
-181 AKVTDEEVK
+181 AKVTDEEAK
-190 SHFESNQEKYKQAD
+190 SHFELNKEKYKKSD

-219 TEEQIKAHYNKTEK
+219 ADEQIKAYYEKTK
-233 QYTEVTEVTARHILK
+233 DQYSEVTEVTARHILK
-248 KVDDSASVD
+248 KVAEGSSLD
-257 EKNQVRLQATELL
+257 EKGKIRQQAAELL
-270 EMIKR
+270 EMV
-275 EMKTGKTFAEL
+275 KTEVEAGKSFAEL
-286 AEIHSEGPSASN
+286 AQVHSEGPSASN

-314 ETACFDELSVGEMSG
+314 ETACFDELDIGEISG

-337 HIIKLEDQ
+337 HIIKLEDKKVNMQ
-345 KINTR
+345 

-359 KTLLVKTD
+359 KTLLIKTD

-382 VELDDYETAIGQE
+382 VELDDYETAMGQE
-395 AYISRNLTI
+395 AYSSRNLTI

-431 KAFAMEVNIN
+431 KAFDMEVNIN

-446 KRSNGEIE
+446 KRSNGEVE
-454 SYFVAVVLDKKAAA
+454 SYFVALVLEKKAAA
-468 IPNFEDVKA
+468 IPEFEDVKA
-477 EVKNDLQEVKAKQLA
+477 EVKNDLQEEKAKELA
-492 MDDAQKLFS
+492 MEDANKLFK
-501 ILQSNQSL
+501 LLRAGQSL

-514 SYTAPEGTSIKD
+514 SYSTPENASIKE

-540 SNYVSN
+540 SIYVSN
-546 MGACQDAMFKA
+546 MGSCQDAMFKA
-557 FQMDLNEVAGPFE
+557 FQMDMNEVAGPFE
-570 GDVAHYLIQIVERDE
+570 GDVAHYLIQLVEKDE
-585 ADIEKLKNDPKVR
+585 ADMEKLKTDPKVR
-598 AETLKKLVQAKKNE
+598 REIMKKLVQAKKNE
-612 VFTDWYNSTRKQI
+612 VFTNWYNSTRKQI

>member
-10 LAQILIGAVTIAFV
+10 LAQILIGAVTVAFV

-35 LASNTSPNEVA
+35 LASNTSPDEVA
-46 LTIGEMKVLQTE
+46 LTVGETKILQSE
-58 LDRAMSNQSASK
+58 LDRAMSNQAAGK
-70 QDQKETEKRVIEQYV
+70 QDQEETKKRIIEQYV
-85 LRELVKQAMPVEQ
+85 LRELVKKAMPVQ
-98 GEIEQYI
+98 QSEIEQYI
-105 ASNPDQLSAYRLY
+105 ASKPDQLSAYRLY
-118 QKSGVSDEF
+118 QKSGVSNEF

-136 YKGIEQ
+136 YQGIEQ

-150 TDLEIEEAFRREN
+150 TDLEIEETYYREN
-163 TKAKLKFVRFR
+163 TKAKLKFIRFR

-181 AKVTDEEVK
+181 AKVTDEEAK
-190 SHFESNQEKYKQAD
+190 SHFELNKEKYKKSD

-212 IKPEDFV
+212 IRPEDFV
-219 TEEQIKAHYNKTEK
+219 ADEQIKAYYEKTK
-233 QYTEVTEVTARHILK
+233 DQYSEVTEVTARHILK
-248 KVDDSASVD
+248 KVVEGSSLD
-257 EKNQVRLQATELL
+257 EKGKIRQQAAELL
-270 EMIKR
+270 EMV
-275 EMKTGKTFAEL
+275 KTEVEAGKSFAEL
-286 AEIHSEGPSASN
+286 AQVHSEGPSASN

-314 ETACFDELSVGEMSG
+314 ETACFDELDIGEISG

-337 HIIKLEDQ
+337 HIIKLEDKKVNMQ
-345 KINTR
+345 

-359 KTLLVKTD
+359 KTLLIKTD

-382 VELDDYETAIGQE
+382 VELDDYETAMGQE
-395 AYISRNLTI
+395 AYSSQNLTI

-431 KAFAMEVNIN
+431 KAFDMEVNIN

-454 SYFVAVVLDKKAAA
+454 SYFVALVLEKKAAA
-468 IPNFEDVKA
+468 IPEFEDVKA
-477 EVKNDLQEVKAKQLA
+477 EVKNDLQEEKAKELA
-492 MDDAQKLFS
+492 MEDANKLFK
-501 ILQSNQSL
+501 LLRAGQSL

-514 SYTAPEGTSIKD
+514 SYSTPENASIKE

-540 SNYVSN
+540 SIYVSN
-546 MGACQDAMFKA
+546 MGSCQDAMFKA
-557 FQMDLNEVAGPFE
+557 FQMDMNEVAGPFE
-570 GDVAHYLIQIVERDE
+570 GDVAHYLIQLVEKDE
-585 ADIEKLKNDPKVR
+585 ADMEKLKTDPKVR
-598 AETLKKLVQAKKNE
+598 REIMKKLVQAKKNE
-612 VFTDWYNSTRKQI
+612 VFTNWYNSTRKQI

>member
-10 LAQILIGAVTIAFV
+10 LAQILIGAVTVAFV

-35 LASNTSPNEVA
+35 LASNTSPDEVA
-46 LTIGEMKVLQTE
+46 LTVGETKILQSE
-58 LDRAMSNQSASK
+58 LDRAMSNQAAGK
-70 QDQKETEKRVIEQYV
+70 QDQEETKKRVIEQYV
-85 LRELVKQAMPVEQ
+85 LRELVKKAMPVQ
-98 GEIEQYI
+98 QSEIEQYI
-105 ASNPDQLSAYRLY
+105 ASKPDQLSAYRLY
-118 QKSGVSDEF
+118 QKSGVSNEF

-136 YKGIEQ
+136 YQGIEQ

-150 TDLEIEEAFRREN
+150 TDLEIEETYYREN
-163 TKAKLKFVRFR
+163 TKAKLKFIRFR

-181 AKVTDEEVK
+181 AKVTDEEAK
-190 SHFESNQEKYKQAD
+190 SHFELNKEKYKKSD

-219 TEEQIKAHYNKTEK
+219 ADEQIKAYYEKTK
-233 QYTEVTEVTARHILK
+233 DQYSEVTEVTARHILK
-248 KVDDSASVD
+248 KVAEGSSLD
-257 EKNQVRLQATELL
+257 EKGKIRQQAAELL
-270 EMIKR
+270 EMIKT
-275 EMKTGKTFAEL
+275 EVEAGKSFAEL
-286 AEIHSEGPSASN
+286 AQVHSEGPSASN

-314 ETACFDELSVGEMSG
+314 ETACFDELDIGEISG

-337 HIIKLEDQ
+337 HIIKLEDKKVNMQ
-345 KINTR
+345 

-359 KTLLVKTD
+359 KTLLIKTD

-382 VELDDYETAIGQE
+382 VELDDYETAMGQE
-395 AYISRNLTI
+395 AYSSRNLTI

-431 KAFAMEVNIN
+431 KAFDMEVNIN

-446 KRSNGEIE
+446 KRSNGEVE
-454 SYFVAVVLDKKAAA
+454 SYFVALVLEKKAAA
-468 IPNFEDVKA
+468 IPEFEDVKA
-477 EVKNDLQEVKAKQLA
+477 EVKNDLQEEKAKELA
-492 MDDAQKLFS
+492 MEDANKLFKLLRS
-501 ILQSNQSL
+501 GQSL

-514 SYTAPEGTSIKD
+514 SYSAPENASIKE

-540 SNYVSN
+540 SIYVSN
-546 MGACQDAMFKA
+546 MGSCQDAMFKA
-557 FQMDLNEVAGPFE
+557 FQMDMNEVAGPFE
-570 GDVAHYLIQIVERDE
+570 GDVAHYLIQLVEKDE
-585 ADIEKLKNDPKVR
+585 ADMEKLKTDPKVR
-598 AETLKKLVQAKKNE
+598 REIMKKLVQAKKNE
-612 VFTDWYNSTRKQI
+612 VFTNWYNSTRKQI

>member
-10 LAQILIGAVTIAFV
+10 LAQILIGAVTVAFV

-35 LASNTSPNEVA
+35 LASNTSPDEVA
-46 LTIGEMKVLQTE
+46 LTVGETKILQSE
-58 LDRAMSNQSASK
+58 LDRAMSNQAVGK
-70 QDQKETEKRVIEQYV
+70 QDQEETKKRIIEQYV
-85 LRELVKQAMPVEQ
+85 LRELVKKAMPVQ
-98 GEIEQYI
+98 QSEIEQYI
-105 ASNPDQLSAYRLY
+105 ASKPDQLSAYRLY
-118 QKSGVSDEF
+118 QKSGVSNEF

-136 YKGIEQ
+136 YQGIEQ

-150 TDLEIEEAFRREN
+150 TDLEIEETYHREN
-163 TKAKLKFVRFR
+163 TKAKLKFIRFR

-181 AKVTDEEVK
+181 AKVTDEEAK
-190 SHFESNQEKYKQAD
+190 SHFELNKEKYKKSD

-212 IKPEDFV
+212 IRPEDFV
-219 TEEQIKAHYNKTEK
+219 ADEQIKAYYEKTK
-233 QYTEVTEVTARHILK
+233 DQYSEVTEVTARHILK
-248 KVDDSASVD
+248 KVVEGSSLD
-257 EKNQVRLQATELL
+257 EKGKIRQQAAELL
-270 EMIKR
+270 EMV
-275 EMKTGKTFAEL
+275 KTEVEAGKSFAEL
-286 AEIHSEGPSASN
+286 AQVHSEGPSASN

-314 ETACFDELSVGEMSG
+314 ETACFDELDIGEISG

-337 HIIKLEDQ
+337 HIIKLEDKKVNMQ
-345 KINTR
+345 

-359 KTLLVKTD
+359 KTLLIKTD

-382 VELDDYETAIGQE
+382 VELDDYETAMGQE
-395 AYISRNLTI
+395 AYSSQNLTI

-431 KAFAMEVNIN
+431 KAFDMEVNIN

-446 KRSNGEIE
+446 KRSNGEVE
-454 SYFVAVVLDKKAAA
+454 SYFVALVLEKKAAA
-468 IPNFEDVKA
+468 IPEFEDVKA
-477 EVKNDLQEVKAKQLA
+477 EVKNDLQEEKAKELA
-492 MDDAQKLFS
+492 MEDANKLFK
-501 ILQSNQSL
+501 LLRAGQSL

-514 SYTAPEGTSIKD
+514 SYSTPENASIKE

-540 SNYVSN
+540 SIYVSN
-546 MGACQDAMFKA
+546 MGSCQDAMFKA
-557 FQMDLNEVAGPFE
+557 FQMDMNEVAGPFE
-570 GDVAHYLIQIVERDE
+570 GDVAHYLIQLVEKDE
-585 ADIEKLKNDPKVR
+585 ADMEKLKTDPKVR
-598 AETLKKLVQAKKNE
+598 REIMKKLVQAKKNE
-612 VFTDWYNSTRKQI
+612 VFTNWYNSTRKQI

>member
-10 LAQILIGAVTIAFV
+10 LAQILIGAVTVAFV

-35 LASNTSPNEVA
+35 LASNTSPDEVA
-46 LTIGEMKVLQTE
+46 LTVGETKILQSE
-58 LDRAMSNQSASK
+58 LDRAMSNQAAGK
-70 QDQKETEKRVIEQYV
+70 QDQEETKKRIIEQYV
-85 LRELVKQAMPVEQ
+85 LRELVKKAMPVQ
-98 GEIEQYI
+98 QSEIEQYI
-105 ASNPDQLSAYRLY
+105 ASKPDQLSAYRLY
-118 QKSGVSDEF
+118 QKSGVSNEF

-136 YKGIEQ
+136 YQGIEQ

-150 TDLEIEEAFRREN
+150 TDLEIEETYHREN
-163 TKAKLKFVRFR
+163 TKAKLKFIRFR

-181 AKVTDEEVK
+181 AKVTDEEAK
-190 SHFESNQEKYKQAD
+190 SHFELNKEKYKKSD

-219 TEEQIKAHYNKTEK
+219 ADEQIKAYYEKTK
-233 QYTEVTEVTARHILK
+233 DQYSEVTEVTARHILK
-248 KVDDSASVD
+248 KVVEGSSLD
-257 EKNQVRLQATELL
+257 EKGKIRQQAAELL
-270 EMIKR
+270 EMV
-275 EMKTGKTFAEL
+275 KTEVEAGKSFAEL
-286 AEIHSEGPSASN
+286 AQVHSEGPSASN

-314 ETACFDELSVGEMSG
+314 ETACFDELDIGEISG

-337 HIIKLEDQ
+337 HIIKLEDKKVNMQ
-345 KINTR
+345 

-359 KTLLVKTD
+359 KTLLIKTD

-382 VELDDYETAIGQE
+382 VELDDYETAMGQE
-395 AYISRNLTI
+395 AYSSRNLTI

-431 KAFAMEVNIN
+431 KAFDMEVNIN

-446 KRSNGEIE
+446 KRSNGEVE
-454 SYFVAVVLDKKAAA
+454 SYFVALVLEKKAAA
-468 IPNFEDVKA
+468 IPEFEDVKA
-477 EVKNDLQEVKAKQLA
+477 EVKNDLQEEKAKELA
-492 MDDAQKLFS
+492 MEDANKLFK
-501 ILQSNQSL
+501 LLRAGQSL

-514 SYTAPEGTSIKD
+514 SYSTPENASIKE

-540 SNYVSN
+540 SIYVSN
-546 MGACQDAMFKA
+546 MGSCQDAMFKA
-557 FQMDLNEVAGPFE
+557 FQMDMNEVAGPFE
-570 GDVAHYLIQIVERDE
+570 GDVAHYLIQLVEKDE
-585 ADIEKLKNDPKVR
+585 ADMEKLKTDPKVR
-598 AETLKKLVQAKKNE
+598 REIMKKLVQAKKNE
-612 VFTDWYNSTRKQI
+612 VFTNWYNSTRKQI

>member
-10 LAQILIGAVTIAFV
+10 LAQILIGAVTVAFV

-35 LASNTSPNEVA
+35 LASNTSPDEVA
-46 LTIGEMKVLQTE
+46 LTVGETKILQSE
-58 LDRAMSNQSASK
+58 LDRAMSNQAAGK
-70 QDQKETEKRVIEQYV
+70 QDQEETKKRVIEQYV
-85 LRELVKQAMPVEQ
+85 LRELVKKAMPVQ
-98 GEIEQYI
+98 QSEIEQYI
-105 ASNPDQLSAYRLY
+105 ASKPDQLSAYRLY
-118 QKSGVSDEF
+118 QKSGMSNEF

-136 YKGIEQ
+136 YQGIEQ

-150 TDLEIEEAFRREN
+150 TDLEIEETYYREN
-163 TKAKLKFVRFR
+163 TKAKLKFIRFR

-181 AKVTDEEVK
+181 AKVTDEEAK
-190 SHFESNQEKYKQAD
+190 SHFELNKEKYKKSD

-219 TEEQIKAHYNKTEK
+219 ADEQIKAYYEKTK
-233 QYTEVTEVTARHILK
+233 DQYSEVTEVTARHILK
-248 KVDDSASVD
+248 KVAEGSSLD
-257 EKNQVRLQATELL
+257 EKGKIRQQAAELL
-270 EMIKR
+270 EMV
-275 EMKTGKTFAEL
+275 KTEVEAGKSFGEL
-286 AEIHSEGPSASN
+286 AQVHSEGPSASN

-314 ETACFDELSVGEMSG
+314 ETACFDELDIGEISG

-337 HIIKLEDQ
+337 HIIKLEDKKVNMQ
-345 KINTR
+345 

-359 KTLLVKTD
+359 KTLLIKTD

-382 VELDDYETAIGQE
+382 VELDDYETAMGQE
-395 AYISRNLTI
+395 AYSSRNLTI

-431 KAFAMEVNIN
+431 KAFDMEVNIN

-446 KRSNGEIE
+446 KRSNGEVE
-454 SYFVAVVLDKKAAA
+454 SYFVALVLEKKAAA
-468 IPNFEDVKA
+468 IPEFEDVKA
-477 EVKNDLQEVKAKQLA
+477 EVKNDLQEEKAKELA
-492 MDDAQKLFS
+492 MEDANKLFKLLRS
-501 ILQSNQSL
+501 GQSL

-514 SYTAPEGTSIKD
+514 SYSTPENASIKE

-540 SNYVSN
+540 SIYVSN
-546 MGACQDAMFKA
+546 MGSCQDAMFKA
-557 FQMDLNEVAGPFE
+557 FQMDMNEVAGPFE
-570 GDVAHYLIQIVERDE
+570 GDVAHYLIQLVEKDE
-585 ADIEKLKNDPKVR
+585 ADMEKLKTDPKVR
-598 AETLKKLVQAKKNE
+598 REIMKKLVQAKKNE
-612 VFTDWYNSTRKQI
+612 VFTNWYNSTRKQI